1 MLKEYLESI
10 KDLTPESNEL
20 THRTF
25 LQILLISLKDD
36 FNTEFKIEHE
46 PKKDKQGGQP
56 DFRVS
61 YQGLNIGYIENK
73 RVGTDLIQLLK
84 SDQILKYLE
93 LNPNLMLTDY
103 LNFVWVG
110 KDENNAPLIKKE
122 ISVSSL
128 DELSKPL
135 KPNPQTECDLVE
147 LFKSFFNYEAA
158 PITNAKDFATHLSAP
173 TKYLK
178 DALIQYQEKAQVSS
192 IFNNFKE
199 YLYEELSFED
209 FSDALAQT
217 LTYSLFLAKLNHPFE
232 KINLD
237 NVRSSIPENFAV
249 IREMADFLKKL
260 DAIKEIQWLLDEIL
274 SLINHVNMD
283 SIIKD
288 LNDDKDPYLH
298 FYETFL
304 SAYDPKLRE
313 KKGVYYTP
321 DSVVKFIINALDSLL
336 KTHFKDAPLGLKSA
350 LDNENIKLLD
360 FATGTGTFLLEAFR
374 KALET
379 RKTSDGG
386 TSTKEDKYQ
395 NLLKQ
400 FYGFEYLIAPYAIAH
415 LNLSQAFKEEF
426 KKPLKE
432 NDALQIILTNTLI
445 QPSEIAADRGLQ
457 PIFEK
462 ELKSAQEIKKD
473 EKILIITGNPPYS
486 GASSNE
492 GLFEWEVRATYGI
505 EPEFQTIEI
514 ERNVKLTDKIKKL
527 LKNIQTQNE
536 GDKSVKNTNKDAL
549 KNLKKLHSK
558 YKLQKEKNPKWLLD
572 DYVKFMRF
580 AQNKIESLGH
590 GLFGFISNNAFLDNP
605 TFRGLRRSL
614 LECYDELYI
623 LNLHG
628 NARKKEETPQGA
640 KDENVFN
647 IMQGVSINLF
657 VKKAQATKQKILQKI
672 YYYDV
677 YGERAEKYDFLA
689 QNDLNSIEWLELAPR
704 EPFYLL
710 IPQKT
715 SLLDEYEQGFSVQ
728 DMFQVGSTGICSQ
741 RDHVVFHKDKESLLK
756 LLKDFSTLE
765 PSELR
770 RIYNIKKDGRDW
782 RLEYAIKDV
791 KANANNLEEYIVSCQ
806 YRPFDF
812 YYTYYTGK
820 SKSFIAYPRGEVFK
834 HMLPPPTNP
843 KTPNQTCKNVAL
855 NIARQSKMH
864 GEWRYVMA
872 HKELVDI
879 NLIASAG
886 SMGVGYNYPICQFN
900 NPNYTENFTPE
911 FRSFI
916 DKHYN
921 HSFEPLE
928 VLGYIYALLYSP
940 NYRKRYEEFLKADY
954 PKILFTNNKD
964 LFRVLSLLGIEL
976 IGLHVLNQESLNH
989 SFEKLKD
996 ATIGG
1001 SYYKEAHERNPIIKK
1016 PSYNE
1021 PEQRLY
1027 INHSAYF
1034 RGVSEEIYNYMIGG
1048 YGVLDKYLKSH
1059 KNESCNFDHVSNII
1073 KVIAR
1078 TIEIQKTLG
1087 FLTSDLP
1094 HLKGNDSQAL
1104 MQEILQNPPPPPHLI
1119 PISPLSYRAKP
1130 KPSEIL
1136 TLMPHSS
1143 AKKQAITISI
1153 AEAEVQPSL
1162 YSVLPNLALICDR
1175 GSKVSPISNVFVTNM
1190 LCDLHVNGSG
1200 SYAFLLYRLE

>member
-10 KDLTPESNEL
+10 KDITDKKNEL
-20 THRTF
+20 MHRHF
-25 LQILLISLKDD
+25 LHNLLDKLKDH
-36 FNTEFKIEHE
+36 FNKEFKIEHE
-46 PKKDKQGGQP
+46 PEREQKSQP

-61 YQGLNIGYIENK
+61 LQGLNIGYIENK
-73 RVGTDLIQLLK
+73 RVGTNLSQLLK

-103 LNFVWVG
+103 LNFMWVG
-110 KDENNAPLIKKE
+110 KDENNAPLIKKT
-122 ISVSSL
+122 ISIASL

-135 KPNPQTECDLVE
+135 KPNPQTERDLIE

-158 PITNAKDFATHLSAP
+158 PITNAKDFATHLSP
-173 TKYLK
+173 RTRCLK
-178 DALIQYQEKAQVSS
+178 EALNKNQEKTQVSS
-192 IFNNFKE
+192 IFNNFKA

-209 FSDALAQT
+209 FGDALAQT

-237 NVRSSIPENFAV
+237 NVRSSIPKNFAV
-249 IREMADFLKKL
+249 IREMADFLKRL
-260 DAIKEIQWLLDEIL
+260 DTIKEIQWLLKEIL
-274 SLINHVNMD
+274 NSINHVDMD
-283 SIIKD
+283 SILKD

-313 KKGVYYTP
+313 SKGVYYTP
-321 DSVVKFIINALDSLL
+321 DSVVEFIINALDSLL

-445 QPSEIAADRGLQ
+445 QPSEIAAYRGLQ

-473 EKILIITGNPPYS
+473 EKILIITGSPPYS

-492 GLFEWEVRATYGI
+492 GLFEWEVKATYGI

-514 ERNVKLTDKIKKL
+514 EKNVKLTDKIKKL
-527 LKNIQTQNE
+527 LKNIQTQKQ
-536 GDKSVKNTNKDAL
+536 GDKSVKNTNKNAL
-549 KNLKKLHSK
+549 KNLKQLHSK

-628 NARKKEETPQGA
+628 NARKKEETPQGT

-657 VKKAQATKQKILQKI
+657 VKKAQTTKQKI

-677 YGERAEKYDFLA
+677 YGERAEKYAFLA

-704 EPFYLL
+704 EPFYSL

-715 SLLDEYEQGFSVQ
+715 PLLEEYEQGFSVQ
-728 DMFQVGSTGICSQ
+728 EMFQVGGTGICSKK
-741 RDHVVFHKDKESLLK
+741 DHVVFHKDKESLLK

-770 RIYNIKKDGRDW
+770 RKYDIGDDSRDW
-782 RLEYAIKDV
+782 RLNNAIKEV
-791 KANANNLEEYIVSCQ
+791 KTNIKRLEEYIVSCQ
-806 YRPFDF
+806 YRPFD
-812 YYTYYTGK
+812 YRWTYYTPN
-820 SKSFIAYPRGEVFK
+820 SRTFLAYPVYDVFK
-834 HMLPPPTNP
+834 HMLPPPQ
-843 KTPNQTCKNVAL
+843 QTLK
-855 NIARQSKMH
+855 H
-864 GEWRYVMA
+864 
-872 HKELVDI
+872 
-879 NLIASAG
+879 
-886 SMGVGYNYPICQFN
+886 PI
-900 NPNYTENFTPE
+900 
-911 FRSFI
+911 
-916 DKHYN
+916 K
-921 HSFEPLE
+921 
-928 VLGYIYALLYSP
+928 
-940 NYRKRYEEFLKADY
+940 
-954 PKILFTNNKD
+954 
-964 LFRVLSLLGIEL
+964 
-976 IGLHVLNQESLNH
+976 
-989 SFEKLKD
+989 
-996 ATIGG
+996 
-1001 SYYKEAHERNPIIKK
+1001 
-1016 PSYNE
+1016 
-1021 PEQRLY
+1021 
-1027 INHSAYF
+1027 
-1034 RGVSEEIYNYMIGG
+1034 
-1048 YGVLDKYLKSH
+1048 
-1059 KNESCNFDHVSNII
+1059 
-1073 KVIAR
+1073 
-1078 TIEIQKTLG
+1078 
-1087 FLTSDLP
+1087 
-1094 HLKGNDSQAL
+1094 
-1104 MQEILQNPPPPPHLI
+1104 
-1119 PISPLSYRAKP
+1119 RAKM
-1130 KPSEIL
+1130 S
-1136 TLMPHSS
+1136 
-1143 AKKQAITISI
+1143 
-1153 AEAEVQPSL
+1153 
-1162 YSVLPNLALICDR
+1162 R
-1175 GSKVSPISNVFVTNM
+1175 
-1190 LCDLHVNGSG
+1190 
-1200 SYAFLLYRLE
+1200 

>member
-1 MLKEYLESI
+1 MLKEYLEGI
-10 KDLTPESNEL
+10 KDLTPEKNEL
-20 THRTF
+20 THRSF
-25 LQILLISLKDD
+25 LHNLLNRLKNH
-36 FNTEFKIEHE
+36 FNKEFKIEHE
-46 PKKDKQGGQP
+46 PNRDKQGGQP

-61 YQGLNIGYIENK
+61 FQGLNIGYIENK
-73 RVGTDLIQLLK
+73 RVGTNLSQLLK
-84 SDQILKYLE
+84 SDQIRKYLE

-103 LNFVWVG
+103 LNFMWVG
-110 KDENNAPLIKKE
+110 KDEKNAPLIKKE
-122 ISVSSL
+122 ISVASL

-135 KPNPQTECDLVE
+135 KPNPQTERDLIGF
-147 LFKSFFNYEAA
+147 FKGFFNYEAA
-158 PITNAKDFATHLSAP
+158 PITNTKDFATHLSAP

-178 DALIQYQEKAQVSS
+178 DALIKYQEKAQVSS

-237 NVRSSIPENFAV
+237 NVRSSIPKNFAV

-260 DAIKEIQWLLDEIL
+260 DEIKEIQWLLNEIL
-274 SLINHVNMD
+274 NLINHVDMD

-313 KKGVYYTP
+313 SKGVYYTP

-386 TSTKEDKYQ
+386 ISTKEDKYQ

-415 LNLSQAFKEEF
+415 LNISQAFKEEF

-432 NDALQIILTNTLI
+432 NDTLKIILTNTLI
-445 QPSEIAADRGLQ
+445 QPSEIVAYRGLN

-462 ELKSAQEIKKD
+462 ELSNAQEIKKN

-514 ERNVKLTDKIKKL
+514 EKNNKLTDKIQTL
-527 LKNIQTQNE
+527 LKNIQTQKE
-536 GDKSVKNTNKDAL
+536 SGSKDAL
-549 KNLKKLHSK
+549 KELKKLHSK
-558 YKLQKEKNPKWLLD
+558 YKLQNEKNPKWLLD

-614 LECYDELYI
+614 LECYDEIYI

-657 VKKAQATKQKILQKI
+657 VKKAQATKQKIH
-672 YYYDV
+672 YYDV
-677 YGERAEKYDFLA
+677 YGQRAEKYTFLA
-689 QNDLNSIEWLELAPR
+689 QNDLNSIEWLELTPR
-704 EPFYLL
+704 GPSYLL
-710 IPQKT
+710 LPLKT
-715 SLLDEYEQGFSVQ
+715 PLLDEYEQGFSVK
-728 DMFQVGSTGICSQ
+728 DMFQVGGTGICSQ

-770 RIYNIKKDGRDW
+770 RIYKIKKDGRDW

-834 HMLPPPTNP
+834 HMLPPPP
-843 KTPNQTCKNVAL
+843 PN
-855 NIARQSKMH
+855 
-864 GEWRYVMA
+864 
-872 HKELVDI
+872 
-879 NLIASAG
+879 
-886 SMGVGYNYPICQFN
+886 
-900 NPNYTENFTPE
+900 
-911 FRSFI
+911 
-916 DKHYN
+916 
-921 HSFEPLE
+921 
-928 VLGYIYALLYSP
+928 
-940 NYRKRYEEFLKADY
+940 
-954 PKILFTNNKD
+954 
-964 LFRVLSLLGIEL
+964 
-976 IGLHVLNQESLNH
+976 
-989 SFEKLKD
+989 
-996 ATIGG
+996 
-1001 SYYKEAHERNPIIKK
+1001 K
-1016 PSYNE
+1016 P
-1021 PEQRLY
+1021 
-1027 INHSAYF
+1027 
-1034 RGVSEEIYNYMIGG
+1034 
-1048 YGVLDKYLKSH
+1048 
-1059 KNESCNFDHVSNII
+1059 
-1073 KVIAR
+1073 
-1078 TIEIQKTLG
+1078 
-1087 FLTSDLP
+1087 
-1094 HLKGNDSQAL
+1094 
-1104 MQEILQNPPPPPHLI
+1104 
-1119 PISPLSYRAKP
+1119 
-1130 KPSEIL
+1130 
-1136 TLMPHSS
+1136 
-1143 AKKQAITISI
+1143 
-1153 AEAEVQPSL
+1153 
-1162 YSVLPNLALICDR
+1162 
-1175 GSKVSPISNVFVTNM
+1175 
-1190 LCDLHVNGSG
+1190 
-1200 SYAFLLYRLE
+1200 

>member
-10 KDLTPESNEL
+10 KDLTTEKNEL
-20 THRTF
+20 THR
-25 LQILLISLKDD
+25 LSLHNLLNRLKDH
-36 FNTEFKIEHE
+36 FNKEFKIEHE
-46 PKKDKQGGQP
+46 PKKEQGSQP

-61 YQGLNIGYIENK
+61 FQGLNIGYIENK
-73 RVGTDLIQLLK
+73 KAGEDLSQLLK
-84 SDQILKYLE
+84 SDQIRKYLE

-103 LNFVWVG
+103 LNFMWVG

-122 ISVSSL
+122 ISVASL

-135 KPNPQTECDLVE
+135 KPKPQTERDLIE
-147 LFKSFFNYEAA
+147 LFKSFFNHEAT
-158 PITNAKDFATHLSAP
+158 PITNAKDFATHLSP
-173 TKYLK
+173 RTKYLK
-178 DALIQYQEKAQVSS
+178 DALIKYQEKTQVSS

-237 NVRSSIPENFAV
+237 NVRSSIPKNFAV

-260 DAIKEIQWLLDEIL
+260 DEIQEIQWLLNEIL
-274 SLINHVNMD
+274 SSINHVDMD
-283 SIIKD
+283 SILKD

-313 KKGVYYTP
+313 SKGVYYTP

-374 KALET
+374 KALEM

-386 TSTKEDKYQ
+386 ISTKEDKYQ

-432 NDALQIILTNTLI
+432 NDAFKIILTNTLI

-473 EKILIITGNPPYS
+473 ENILIITGNPPYS

-492 GLFEWEVRATYGI
+492 GLFEWEVKATYGI

-514 ERNVKLTDKIKKL
+514 EKKVKLTDKIKKL
-527 LKNIQTQNE
+527 LKNLQTQKESSNQTQKQSN
-536 GDKSVKNTNKDAL
+536 KSVKNTNKDAL
-549 KNLKKLHSK
+549 KNLKQIHSK
-558 YKLQKEKNPKWLLD
+558 YKLQDEKNPKWLLD

-628 NARKKEETPQGA
+628 NARKKEKTPQGA
-640 KDENVFN
+640 DDENVFN

-657 VKKAQATKQKILQKI
+657 VKKAQTTKQKIH
-672 YYYDV
+672 YYDV
-677 YGERAEKYDFLA
+677 YGERAEKYAFLA
-689 QNDLNSIEWLELAPR
+689 QNDLNSIEWLELIPR

-710 IPQKT
+710 LPLET
-715 SLLDEYEQGFSVQ
+715 CLLDEYEQGFSVQ
-728 DMFQVGSTGICSQ
+728 DMFQISSVGIVTG
-741 RDHVVFHKDKESLLK
+741 RDHVVFHKTKESLLE

-770 RIYNIKKDGRDW
+770 RKYDIGDDSRDW
-782 RLEYAIKDV
+782 RLEYAIREV
-791 KANANNLEEYIVSCQ
+791 KTNIKRLEEYIVFCQ
-806 YRPFDF
+806 YRPFD
-812 YYTYYTGK
+812 YRWTYYTPN
-820 SKSFIAYPRGEVFK
+820 SRTFLAYPVYDVFK
-834 HMLPPPTNP
+834 HMLPPPP
-843 KTPNQTCKNVAL
+843 QQILK
-855 NIARQSKMH
+855 H
-864 GEWRYVMA
+864 
-872 HKELVDI
+872 
-879 NLIASAG
+879 
-886 SMGVGYNYPICQFN
+886 PI
-900 NPNYTENFTPE
+900 
-911 FRSFI
+911 
-916 DKHYN
+916 K
-921 HSFEPLE
+921 
-928 VLGYIYALLYSP
+928 
-940 NYRKRYEEFLKADY
+940 
-954 PKILFTNNKD
+954 
-964 LFRVLSLLGIEL
+964 
-976 IGLHVLNQESLNH
+976 
-989 SFEKLKD
+989 
-996 ATIGG
+996 
-1001 SYYKEAHERNPIIKK
+1001 
-1016 PSYNE
+1016 
-1021 PEQRLY
+1021 
-1027 INHSAYF
+1027 
-1034 RGVSEEIYNYMIGG
+1034 
-1048 YGVLDKYLKSH
+1048 
-1059 KNESCNFDHVSNII
+1059 
-1073 KVIAR
+1073 
-1078 TIEIQKTLG
+1078 
-1087 FLTSDLP
+1087 
-1094 HLKGNDSQAL
+1094 
-1104 MQEILQNPPPPPHLI
+1104 
-1119 PISPLSYRAKP
+1119 RAK
-1130 KPSEIL
+1130 
-1136 TLMPHSS
+1136 MPH
-1143 AKKQAITISI
+1143 
-1153 AEAEVQPSL
+1153 
-1162 YSVLPNLALICDR
+1162 
-1175 GSKVSPISNVFVTNM
+1175 
-1190 LCDLHVNGSG
+1190 
-1200 SYAFLLYRLE
+1200 

>member
-10 KDLTPESNEL
+10 KDLTPEKNEL
-20 THRTF
+20 TRRAF
-25 LQILLISLKDD
+25 LENLLISLKEN
-36 FNTEFKIEHE
+36 FNKEFKIEHE
-46 PKKDKQGGQP
+46 PKRDQGSQP
-56 DFRVS
+56 DFRIS

-73 RVGTDLIQLLK
+73 RVGTNLNRLLK
-84 SDQILKYLE
+84 SDQVLKYLE

-110 KDENNAPLIKKE
+110 KDENNEPLIKKE
-122 ISVSSL
+122 ISVASL

-135 KPNPQTECDLVE
+135 KPNPQTERDLIE
-147 LFKSFFNYEAA
+147 FFKGFFNYEAA
-158 PITNAKDFATHLSAP
+158 SITNAKDFATHLSAP

-178 DALIQYQEKAQVSS
+178 DALITYQKDDQVSS

-209 FSDALAQT
+209 FSDAFAQT

-237 NVRSSIPENFAV
+237 NVRSSIPKNFAV

-260 DAIKEIQWLLDEIL
+260 DEIKEIQWLLNEIL
-274 SLINHVNMD
+274 SLINHVDMD

-313 KKGVYYTP
+313 SKGVYYTP

-374 KALET
+374 KALEM

-386 TSTKEDKYQ
+386 ISTKEDKYQ

-432 NDALQIILTNTLI
+432 NDALKIILTNTLI
-445 QPSEIAADRGLQ
+445 QPSEIVAYRGLN
-457 PIFEK
+457 PIFET
-462 ELKSAQEIKKD
+462 ELLNAQEIKKD
-473 EKILIITGNPPYS
+473 ENILIITGNPPYS

-492 GLFEWEVRATYGI
+492 GLFEWEVKATYGI

-514 ERNVKLTDKIKKL
+514 EKKVKLTDKIKAL
-527 LKNIQTQNE
+527 LSSIQIQKQ

-549 KNLKKLHSK
+549 KKLKQIYSK
-558 YKLQKEKNPKWLLD
+558 YKLQNEQNPKWLLD

-628 NARKKEETPQGA
+628 NARKKEKTPQGA
-640 KDENVFN
+640 DDENVFN
-647 IMQGVSINLF
+647 IKQGVSINLF
-657 VKKAQATKQKILQKI
+657 VKKAQITKQKIH
-672 YYYDV
+672 YYDV
-677 YGERAEKYDFLA
+677 YGERAEKYAFLA
-689 QNDLNSIEWLELAPR
+689 QNDLNSIEWLELTPR
-704 EPFYLL
+704 KPFYLL
-710 IPQKT
+710 LPLET
-715 SLLDEYEQGFSVQ
+715 RLLDEYEQGFSVK
-728 DMFQVGSTGICSQ
+728 DMFQVGGTGICSK
-741 RDHVVFHKDKESLLK
+741 RDHVVFHKDKESLLE

-770 RIYNIKKDGRDW
+770 RKYDIGDDSRDW
-782 RLEYAIKDV
+782 RLEYAIREV
-791 KANANNLEEYIVSCQ
+791 KTNIKRLEEYIVFCQ
-806 YRPFDF
+806 YRPFD
-812 YYTYYTGK
+812 YRWTYYTPN
-820 SKSFIAYPRGEVFK
+820 SRTFLAYPVYDVFK
-834 HMLPPPTNP
+834 HMLPPPPPTNP
-843 KTPNQTCKNVAL
+843 KTPNQTRKNVAL
-855 NIARQSKMH
+855 NTPRQLKNNDKS
-864 GEWRYVMA
+864 WTQCFISSC
-872 HKELVDI
+872 I
-879 NLIASAG
+879 NDQGLSSGGNGAG
-886 SMGVGYNYPICQFN
+886 VNYPLYQFRD
-900 NPNYTENFTPE
+900 PNYTENFTPK
-911 FRSFI
+911 FRGFI

-928 VLGYIYALLYSP
+928 ILGYIYALLYSP
-940 NYRKRYEEFLKADY
+940 NYRKRYEGFLKIDY
-954 PKILFTNNKD
+954 PKILFTENKD

-976 IGLHVLNQESLNH
+976 IGLHVLNQESLNY

-996 ATIGG
+996 ATIGE
-1001 SYYKEAHERNPIIKK
+1001 SCYIEAHERNSIISQK
-1016 PSYNE
+1016 PSHN
-1021 PEQRLY
+1021 EQRLY

-1034 RGVSEEIYNYMIGG
+1034 SGVSQEIYDYRIGG
-1048 YGVLDKYLKSH
+1048 YCVLDKYLKSH
-1059 KNESCNFDHVSNII
+1059 KNESCDFEHVTNII

-1104 MQEILQNPPPPPHLI
+1104 MQEILQNPPPPPPFNTNI
-1119 PISPLSYRAKP
+1119 
-1130 KPSEIL
+1130 
-1136 TLMPHSS
+1136 
-1143 AKKQAITISI
+1143 
-1153 AEAEVQPSL
+1153 
-1162 YSVLPNLALICDR
+1162 ALILSRQAKAIGDLDFDGAFISKEASDNNIYRR
-1175 GSKVSPISNVFVTNM
+1175 GGGT
-1190 LCDLHVNGSG
+1190 
-1200 SYAFLLYRLE
+1200 AFPLFCIT

>member
-10 KDLTPESNEL
+10 KDITPEKNEL
-20 THRTF
+20 THRPS
-25 LQILLISLKDD
+25 LYNLLKGLKDD
-36 FNTEFKIEHE
+36 FNKEFKIEHE
-46 PKKDKQGGQP
+46 PKRDQGSQP

-61 YQGLNIGYIENK
+61 FQGLNIGYIENK
-73 RVGTDLIQLLK
+73 RVGTDLRKIVESEK

-103 LNFVWVG
+103 LNFMWVG
-110 KDENNAPLIKKE
+110 KDEKNAPLIKKE
-122 ISVSSL
+122 ISVASL

-135 KPNPQTECDLVE
+135 KPNPQTEHNLIE

-158 PITNAKDFATHLSAP
+158 PITNTKDFATHLSP
-173 TKYLK
+173 RTKYLK
-178 DALIQYQEKAQVSS
+178 DALIKYQEKVQVSS
-192 IFNNFKE
+192 IFKNFKE

-237 NVRSSIPENFAV
+237 NVRSSIPKNFAV

-260 DAIKEIQWLLDEIL
+260 DEIKEIQWLLNEIL
-274 SLINHVNMD
+274 SSINHVDMD
-283 SIIKD
+283 SILKD

-379 RKTSDGG
+379 RKTSDGDI
-386 TSTKEDKYQ
+386 STKEDKYQ

-445 QPSEIAADRGLQ
+445 QPSEIVAHRGLQ

-462 ELKSAQEIKKD
+462 ELKSAQEIKNDKN
-473 EKILIITGNPPYS
+473 ILIITGNPPYS

-492 GLFEWEVRATYGI
+492 GLFEWEVKATYGI

-514 ERNVKLTDKIKKL
+514 EKNVKLTDKIKKH
-527 LKNIQTQNE
+527 LKNIQTQKQS
-536 GDKSVKNTNKDAL
+536 DTKKAL
-549 KNLKKLHSK
+549 KELKNLHSK
-558 YKLQKEKNPKWLLD
+558 YKLQKEKNPKWILD

-605 TFRGLRRSL
+605 TFRGLRHSL

-628 NARKKEETPQGA
+628 NARKKEKTPQGA
-640 KDENVFN
+640 QDENVFN

-657 VKKAQATKQKILQKI
+657 VKKAQTTKQKIH
-672 YYYDV
+672 YYDV
-677 YGERAEKYDFLA
+677 YGERAEKYAFLA
-689 QNDLNSIEWLELAPR
+689 QNDLNSIEWLEIAPR
-704 EPFYLL
+704 EPFYSLL
-710 IPQKT
+710 PLKT
-715 SLLDEYEQGFSVQ
+715 PLLDEYEQGFSVK

-765 PSELR
+765 LSELR
-770 RIYNIKKDGRDW
+770 RKYNIKKDGRDW

-834 HMLPPPTNP
+834 HILPPPP
-843 KTPNQTCKNVAL
+843 QQTLK
-855 NIARQSKMH
+855 H
-864 GEWRYVMA
+864 
-872 HKELVDI
+872 
-879 NLIASAG
+879 
-886 SMGVGYNYPICQFN
+886 PI
-900 NPNYTENFTPE
+900 
-911 FRSFI
+911 
-916 DKHYN
+916 K
-921 HSFEPLE
+921 
-928 VLGYIYALLYSP
+928 
-940 NYRKRYEEFLKADY
+940 
-954 PKILFTNNKD
+954 
-964 LFRVLSLLGIEL
+964 
-976 IGLHVLNQESLNH
+976 
-989 SFEKLKD
+989 
-996 ATIGG
+996 
-1001 SYYKEAHERNPIIKK
+1001 
-1016 PSYNE
+1016 
-1021 PEQRLY
+1021 
-1027 INHSAYF
+1027 
-1034 RGVSEEIYNYMIGG
+1034 
-1048 YGVLDKYLKSH
+1048 
-1059 KNESCNFDHVSNII
+1059 
-1073 KVIAR
+1073 
-1078 TIEIQKTLG
+1078 
-1087 FLTSDLP
+1087 
-1094 HLKGNDSQAL
+1094 
-1104 MQEILQNPPPPPHLI
+1104 
-1119 PISPLSYRAKP
+1119 RAK
-1130 KPSEIL
+1130 
-1136 TLMPHSS
+1136 MP
-1143 AKKQAITISI
+1143 
-1153 AEAEVQPSL
+1153 
-1162 YSVLPNLALICDR
+1162 R
-1175 GSKVSPISNVFVTNM
+1175 
-1190 LCDLHVNGSG
+1190 
-1200 SYAFLLYRLE
+1200 

>member
-20 THRTF
+20 AYRRSLHN
-25 LQILLISLKDD
+25 LLDSLKDN
-36 FNTEFKIEHE
+36 FNKEFKIEHE
-46 PKKDKQGGQP
+46 PNRERGSQP

-61 YQGLNIGYIENK
+61 YQGLNVGYIENK
-73 RVGTDLIQLLK
+73 KVGTIETNLNQLLE
-84 SDQILKYLE
+84 SDQVLKYLE

-110 KDENNAPLIKKE
+110 KDEENKPLIKRK
-122 ISVSSL
+122 ISIASPE
-128 DELSKPL
+128 ELSKPL
-135 KPNPQTECDLVE
+135 KPKPQTERDLIE
-147 LFKSFFNYEAA
+147 LFRGFFNHEAA
-158 PITNAKDFATHLSAP
+158 PITNAKDFANALSAP

-178 DALIQYQEKAQVSS
+178 DALIAYQKDMQVSS
-192 IFNNFKE
+192 IFKNFKE

-209 FSDALAQT
+209 FSDAFAQT
-217 LTYSLFLAKLNHPFE
+217 LTYSLFIAKLNHPFE
-232 KINLD
+232 KIDLN
-237 NVRSSIPENFAV
+237 NVRSSIPKNFAV

-260 DAIKEIQWLLDEIL
+260 DAIQEIQWRLNEIL
-274 SLINHVNMD
+274 SSINHVDMD

-336 KTHFKDAPLGLKSA
+336 ETHFKDAPLGLKSA

-386 TSTKEDKYQ
+386 ISTKEDKYQ

-432 NDALQIILTNTLI
+432 NDALKIILTNTLI
-445 QPSEIAADRGLQ
+445 QPSEIIAYRGLS

-462 ELKSAQEIKKD
+462 ELSNAQEIKKN
-473 EKILIITGNPPYS
+473 ESILIITGNPPYS
-486 GASSNE
+486 GASENK
-492 GLFEWEVRATYGI
+492 GLFEWEVKATYGI

-514 ERNVKLTDKIKKL
+514 EKNIKLTDKIQTL
-527 LKNIQTQNE
+527 LKNIQKQKE
-536 GDKSVKNTNKDAL
+536 SGSKNAL
-549 KNLKKLHSK
+549 KELKNLHSK

-657 VKKAQATKQKILQKI
+657 VKKAQTTKQKIF
-672 YYYDV
+672 YYDV
-677 YGERAEKYDFLA
+677 YGERAEKYAFLA
-689 QNDLNSIEWLELAPR
+689 QNDLDSIEWLELASR

-710 IPQKT
+710 IPQET
-715 SLLDEYEQGFSVQ
+715 PLLEEYEQGFSVQ
-728 DMFQVGSTGICSQ
+728 EMFQVGGTGICSKK
-741 RDHVVFHKDKESLLK
+741 DHVVFHKDKESLLK

-770 RIYNIKKDGRDW
+770 RKYDIGDDSRDW
-782 RLEYAIKDV
+782 RLNNAIKEV
-791 KANANNLEEYIVSCQ
+791 KTNIKRLEEYIVSCQ
-806 YRPFDF
+806 YRPFD
-812 YYTYYTGK
+812 YRWTYYTPN
-820 SKSFIAYPRGEVFK
+820 SRTFLAYPVYNVFK
-834 HMLPPPTNP
+834 HMLPPPP
-843 KTPNQTCKNVAL
+843 PN
-855 NIARQSKMH
+855 
-864 GEWRYVMA
+864 
-872 HKELVDI
+872 
-879 NLIASAG
+879 
-886 SMGVGYNYPICQFN
+886 
-900 NPNYTENFTPE
+900 
-911 FRSFI
+911 
-916 DKHYN
+916 
-921 HSFEPLE
+921 
-928 VLGYIYALLYSP
+928 
-940 NYRKRYEEFLKADY
+940 
-954 PKILFTNNKD
+954 
-964 LFRVLSLLGIEL
+964 
-976 IGLHVLNQESLNH
+976 
-989 SFEKLKD
+989 
-996 ATIGG
+996 
-1001 SYYKEAHERNPIIKK
+1001 K
-1016 PSYNE
+1016 P
-1021 PEQRLY
+1021 
-1027 INHSAYF
+1027 
-1034 RGVSEEIYNYMIGG
+1034 
-1048 YGVLDKYLKSH
+1048 
-1059 KNESCNFDHVSNII
+1059 
-1073 KVIAR
+1073 
-1078 TIEIQKTLG
+1078 
-1087 FLTSDLP
+1087 
-1094 HLKGNDSQAL
+1094 
-1104 MQEILQNPPPPPHLI
+1104 
-1119 PISPLSYRAKP
+1119 
-1130 KPSEIL
+1130 
-1136 TLMPHSS
+1136 
-1143 AKKQAITISI
+1143 
-1153 AEAEVQPSL
+1153 
-1162 YSVLPNLALICDR
+1162 
-1175 GSKVSPISNVFVTNM
+1175 
-1190 LCDLHVNGSG
+1190 
-1200 SYAFLLYRLE
+1200 

>member
-10 KDLTPESNEL
+10 KDLTPEKNEL
-20 THRTF
+20 THRLF
-25 LQILLISLKDD
+25 LHNLLDKLKNH
-36 FNTEFKIEHE
+36 FNKEFKIEHE
-46 PKKDKQGGQP
+46 PKRDKQGGQP
-56 DFRVS
+56 DFRIS

-73 RVGTDLIQLLK
+73 RVGTNLSQLLEK

-103 LNFVWVG
+103 LKFMWVG

-122 ISVSSL
+122 ISVASL

-135 KPNPQTECDLVE
+135 KPKPQTERDLIE
-147 LFKSFFNYEAA
+147 LFKSFFNHEAA
-158 PITNAKDFATHLSAP
+158 PIANAKDFATHLSP
-173 TKYLK
+173 RTKYLK
-178 DALIQYQEKAQVSS
+178 DALIKYQEKAQVSS
-192 IFNNFKE
+192 IFKNFKE

-237 NVRSSIPENFAV
+237 NVRSSIPKNFAA

-260 DAIKEIQWLLDEIL
+260 DEIQEIQWLLNEIL
-274 SLINHVNMD
+274 SSINHVDMD
-283 SIIKD
+283 SILKD

-313 KKGVYYTP
+313 SKGVYYTP

-336 KTHFKDAPLGLKSA
+336 KTHFKDAPLGLKST

-374 KALET
+374 KALEM

-415 LNLSQAFKEEF
+415 LNLSQAFKQEF

-445 QPSEIAADRGLQ
+445 QPSEIAAHRGLQ

-486 GASSNE
+486 GASSNK
-492 GLFEWEVRATYGI
+492 GLFEWEVKATYGI

-514 ERNVKLTDKIKKL
+514 EKNVKLTDKIQTL
-527 LKNIQTQNE
+527 LKNIQKQKE
-536 GDKSVKNTNKDAL
+536 SSNKDAL
-549 KNLKKLHSK
+549 KALKSLHSK

-580 AQNKIESLGH
+580 AQNKIKSLGH

-647 IMQGVSINLF
+647 IKQGVSINLF
-657 VKKAQATKQKILQKI
+657 VKKAQTTKQKIH
-672 YYYDV
+672 YYDV
-677 YGERAEKYDFLA
+677 YGQRAEKYAFLA
-689 QNDLNSIEWLELAPR
+689 QNDLNSIEWLELTPR

-710 IPQKT
+710 LPLET
-715 SLLDEYEQGFSVQ
+715 RLLDEYEQGFSVQ

-770 RIYNIKKDGRDW
+770 RIYKIKKDGRDW

-834 HMLPPPTNP
+834 HMLPPPQ
-843 KTPNQTCKNVAL
+843 QTLK
-855 NIARQSKMH
+855 H
-864 GEWRYVMA
+864 
-872 HKELVDI
+872 
-879 NLIASAG
+879 
-886 SMGVGYNYPICQFN
+886 PI
-900 NPNYTENFTPE
+900 
-911 FRSFI
+911 
-916 DKHYN
+916 K
-921 HSFEPLE
+921 
-928 VLGYIYALLYSP
+928 
-940 NYRKRYEEFLKADY
+940 
-954 PKILFTNNKD
+954 
-964 LFRVLSLLGIEL
+964 
-976 IGLHVLNQESLNH
+976 
-989 SFEKLKD
+989 
-996 ATIGG
+996 
-1001 SYYKEAHERNPIIKK
+1001 
-1016 PSYNE
+1016 
-1021 PEQRLY
+1021 
-1027 INHSAYF
+1027 
-1034 RGVSEEIYNYMIGG
+1034 
-1048 YGVLDKYLKSH
+1048 
-1059 KNESCNFDHVSNII
+1059 
-1073 KVIAR
+1073 
-1078 TIEIQKTLG
+1078 
-1087 FLTSDLP
+1087 
-1094 HLKGNDSQAL
+1094 
-1104 MQEILQNPPPPPHLI
+1104 
-1119 PISPLSYRAKP
+1119 RAKM
-1130 KPSEIL
+1130 S
-1136 TLMPHSS
+1136 
-1143 AKKQAITISI
+1143 
-1153 AEAEVQPSL
+1153 
-1162 YSVLPNLALICDR
+1162 R
-1175 GSKVSPISNVFVTNM
+1175 
-1190 LCDLHVNGSG
+1190 
-1200 SYAFLLYRLE
+1200 

>member
-1 MLKEYLESI
+1 MLK
-10 KDLTPESNEL
+10 NEL
-20 THRTF
+20 THRPS
-25 LQILLISLKDD
+25 LHNLLSRLKDN
-36 FNTEFKIEHE
+36 FNKEFKIEHE
-46 PKKDKQGGQP
+46 PKKEQGSQP

-61 YQGLNIGYIENK
+61 FQGLNIGYIENK
-73 RVGTDLIQLLK
+73 RAGVNLSQLLK

-103 LNFVWVG
+103 LKFMWVG

-122 ISVSSL
+122 ISVASL
-128 DELSKPL
+128 DELSKPQP
-135 KPNPQTECDLVE
+135 KPQTERDLIE
-147 LFKSFFNYEAA
+147 LFKSFFNHEAA
-158 PITNAKDFATHLSAP
+158 PITNAKDFATHLSP
-173 TKYLK
+173 RTRYLK
-178 DALIQYQEKAQVSS
+178 DALIKYQEKTQVSS

-260 DAIKEIQWLLDEIL
+260 DGIKEIQWLLNEIL
-274 SLINHVNMD
+274 SSINHVDMD

-313 KKGVYYTP
+313 SKGVYYTP

-374 KALET
+374 KALEM

-386 TSTKEDKYQ
+386 ISTKEDKYQ

-432 NDALQIILTNTLI
+432 NDALKIILTNTLI
-445 QPSEIAADRGLQ
+445 QPSEIAAYRGLN
-457 PIFEK
+457 PIFET
-462 ELKSAQEIKKD
+462 ELLNAQEIKKD
-473 EKILIITGNPPYS
+473 ENILIITGNPPYS

-492 GLFEWEVRATYGI
+492 GLFEWEVKATYGI
-505 EPEFQTIEI
+505 EPEFQTIEV
-514 ERNVKLTDKIKKL
+514 EKNVKLTDKIKTL
-527 LKNIQTQNE
+527 LKNIQTQKE
-536 GDKSVKNTNKDAL
+536 SGSKKDLKSL
-549 KNLKKLHSK
+549 KQIHSK
-558 YKLQKEKNPKWLLD
+558 YKLQDERNPKWLLD

-628 NARKKEETPQGA
+628 NARKKEKTPRGA
-640 KDENVFN
+640 DDENVFN
-647 IMQGVSINLF
+647 IKQGVSINLF
-657 VKKAQATKQKILQKI
+657 VKKAQTTKQKIH
-672 YYYDV
+672 YYDV
-677 YGERAEKYDFLA
+677 YGERAEKYAFLA
-689 QNDLNSIEWLELAPR
+689 QNDLNSIEWLELTPR

-710 IPQKT
+710 LPLKT
-715 SLLDEYEQGFSVQ
+715 RLLDEYEQGFSVK
-728 DMFQVGSTGICSQ
+728 DMFQVGGTGICSK
-741 RDHVVFHKDKESLLK
+741 RDHVVFHKKKESLLE

-770 RIYNIKKDGRDW
+770 RKYNISDDSRDW
-782 RLEYAIKDV
+782 RLEYAVREVKTNIKR
-791 KANANNLEEYIVSCQ
+791 LEEYIVLCQ
-806 YRPFDF
+806 YRPFD
-812 YYTYYTGK
+812 YRWTYYTPN
-820 SKSFIAYPRGEVFK
+820 SRTFLAYQVYDVFK

-843 KTPNQTCKNVAL
+843 KTPNQTRKNVAL
-855 NIARQSKMH
+855 NTPRQLKNNDKS
-864 GEWRYVMA
+864 WTQCFISSC
-872 HKELVDI
+872 I
-879 NLIASAG
+879 NDQGLSSGGNGAG
-886 SMGVGYNYPICQFN
+886 VNYPLYQFRDL
-900 NPNYTENFTPE
+900 NYTENFTPE

-940 NYRKRYEEFLKADY
+940 NYRKCYEGFLKIDY
-954 PKILFTNNKD
+954 PKILFTENKD
-964 LFRVLSLLGIEL
+964 LFRALSLLGIEL
-976 IGLHVLNQESLNH
+976 IGLHVLNQESLNY
-989 SFEKLKD
+989 SLEKLKD
-996 ATIGG
+996 ATIGE
-1001 SYYKEAHERNPIIKK
+1001 SCYIEAIEAHERNPIIKK
-1016 PSYNE
+1016 PSHNE
-1021 PEQRLY
+1021 PEERLY

-1034 RGVSEEIYNYMIGG
+1034 SGVSQEIYDYRIGG
-1048 YGVLDKYLKSH
+1048 YCVLDKYLKSH
-1059 KNESCNFDHVSNII
+1059 KNEPCDFDHVTRII
-1073 KVIAR
+1073 KVIAH

-1094 HLKGNDSQAL
+1094 HLKGNDSKAL

-1130 KPSEIL
+1130 KPSETL
-1136 TLMPHSS
+1136 TLIAHSS
-1143 AKKQAITISI
+1143 AKKQAILTSLP
-1153 AEAEVQPSL
+1153 EVGEQLSP
-1162 YSVLPNLALICDR
+1162 YSVSPNLALICDR
-1175 GSKVSPISNVFVTNM
+1175 GSKVSPISNLFVTNM
-1190 LCDLHVNGSG
+1190 LCHLHVNGSG
-1200 SYAFLLYRLE
+1200 SYAFLLYRLT

>member
-10 KDLTPESNEL
+10 KDLTPEKNEL
-20 THRTF
+20 THRAF
-25 LQILLISLKDD
+25 LQILLTSLKEN
-36 FNTEFKIEHE
+36 FNKEFKIEHE
-46 PKKDKQGGQP
+46 PKRDKQGGQP
-56 DFRVS
+56 DFRIS

-73 RVGTDLIQLLK
+73 KVGTNLSQLLK
-84 SDQILKYLE
+84 NKQILKYLE

-103 LNFVWVG
+103 LNFAWVG

-122 ISVSSL
+122 ISVASL

-135 KPNPQTECDLVE
+135 KPNPQTERDLIE
-147 LFKSFFNYEAA
+147 LFKSFFNYEAT
-158 PITNAKDFATHLSAP
+158 PIANAKDFATHLSP
-173 TKYLK
+173 RTKYLK
-178 DALIQYQEKAQVSS
+178 DALIQNQEETQVSS
-192 IFNNFKE
+192 IFKNFKA

-237 NVRSSIPENFAV
+237 NVRSSIPKNFAV

-260 DAIKEIQWLLDEIL
+260 DAIKEIQWLLNEIL
-274 SLINHVNMD
+274 SLINHVDMD
-283 SIIKD
+283 SILKD

-374 KALET
+374 KALEM

-386 TSTKEDKYQ
+386 ISTKEDKYQ

-432 NDALQIILTNTLI
+432 SDALKIILTNTLI
-445 QPSEIAADRGLQ
+445 QPSEIAAYRGLN
-457 PIFEK
+457 PIFET
-462 ELKSAQEIKKD
+462 ELLNAQKIKKD

-492 GLFEWEVRATYGI
+492 GLFEWEVKATYGI

-514 ERNVKLTDKIKKL
+514 EKKVKLTDKIQTL
-527 LKNIQTQNE
+527 LKNIQKQKESGSQNAL
-536 GDKSVKNTNKDAL
+536 KNGSKDAL
-549 KNLKKLHSK
+549 KALKSLHSK

-657 VKKAQATKQKILQKI
+657 VKKVQATKQKIF
-672 YYYDV
+672 YYDV
-677 YGERAEKYDFLA
+677 YGQRAEKYAFLA
-689 QNDLNSIEWLELAPR
+689 QNDLNSINWLELAPR

-715 SLLDEYEQGFSVQ
+715 PLLEEYEQGFSVK
-728 DMFQVGSTGICSQ
+728 DMFKISSVGIATG
-741 RDHVVFHKDKESLLK
+741 KDKIFIANNTESLKEQVLK
-756 LLKDFSTLE
+756 YCNEFNEQCVKD
-765 PSELR
+765 
-770 RIYNIKKDGRDW
+770 IH
-782 RLEYAIKDV
+782 
-791 KANANNLEEYIVSCQ
+791 
-806 YRPFDF
+806 YRPFDIRKV
-812 YYTYYTGK
+812 YYDTKKLERARENT
-820 SKSFIAYPRGEVFK
+820 FK

-843 KTPNQTCKNVAL
+843 KTPNQTHKNVAL
-855 NIARQSKMH
+855 NTPRQLKNNDKS
-864 GEWRYVMA
+864 WTQCFISSS
-872 HKELVDI
+872 I
-879 NLIASAG
+879 NDQGLSSGGNGAG
-886 SMGVGYNYPICQFN
+886 VNYPLYQFN

-921 HSFEPLE
+921 HHFEPLE

-940 NYRKRYEEFLKADY
+940 NYRKRYEDFLKADY
-954 PKILFTNNKD
+954 PKILFTKNKD
-964 LFRVLSLLGIEL
+964 LFRALSLLGIEL
-976 IGLHVLNQESLNH
+976 IGLHVLNKESLNY

-996 ATIGG
+996 ATIGE
-1001 SYYKEAHERNPIIKK
+1001 SCYKEAHDCIIKK

-1021 PEQRLY
+1021 PEKRLY

-1034 RGVSEEIYNYMIGG
+1034 RGVSQEIYDYRIGG

-1059 KNESCNFDHVSNII
+1059 KDEPYDFDHVSNII

-1087 FLTSDLP
+1087 ILTSDLP
-1094 HLKGNDSQAL
+1094 HLKGNDSKAL
-1104 MQEILQNPPPPPHLI
+1104 MQEILQNPPPPPI
-1119 PISPLSYRAKP
+1119 
-1130 KPSEIL
+1130 
-1136 TLMPHSS
+1136 
-1143 AKKQAITISI
+1143 
-1153 AEAEVQPSL
+1153 
-1162 YSVLPNLALICDR
+1162 
-1175 GSKVSPISNVFVTNM
+1175 
-1190 LCDLHVNGSG
+1190 
-1200 SYAFLLYRLE
+1200 

>member
-10 KDLTPESNEL
+10 KDLTPGSNEL
-20 THRTF
+20 THRPS
-25 LQILLISLKDD
+25 LYNLLKNLKND
-36 FNTEFKIEHE
+36 FNKEFKIEHE
-46 PKKDKQGGQP
+46 PERKQGSQP
-56 DFRVS
+56 DFRIS

-73 RVGTDLIQLLK
+73 RVGTNLNQLLK

-103 LNFVWVG
+103 LNFMWVG

-122 ISVSSL
+122 ISVASL

-135 KPNPQTECDLVE
+135 KPNPQTERDLIGF
-147 LFKSFFNYEAA
+147 FKGFFNYEAA

-178 DALIQYQEKAQVSS
+178 DALITYQKDEQVSS
-192 IFNNFKE
+192 IFKNFKE

-209 FSDALAQT
+209 FSDAFAQT

-237 NVRSSIPENFAV
+237 NVRSSIPKNFAV

-260 DAIKEIQWLLDEIL
+260 DAIKEIQWLLNEIL
-274 SLINHVNMD
+274 SLINHVDMD
-283 SIIKD
+283 SILKD

-445 QPSEIAADRGLQ
+445 QPSEIIAYRGLN

-462 ELKSAQEIKKD
+462 ELLSAQEIKKN
-473 EKILIITGNPPYS
+473 ENILIITGNPPYS

-492 GLFEWEVRATYGI
+492 GLFEWEVKATYGI

-514 ERNVKLTDKIKKL
+514 EKNIKLTDKIQTL
-527 LKNIQTQNE
+527 LKNIQTQKE
-536 GDKSVKNTNKDAL
+536 SGSKNAL
-549 KNLKKLHSK
+549 KELKNLHSK

-657 VKKAQATKQKILQKI
+657 VKKAQTTKQKIH
-672 YYYDV
+672 YYDV
-677 YGERAEKYDFLA
+677 YSQRAEKYTFLA
-689 QNDLNSIEWLELAPR
+689 QNDLNSIEWLEIAPR
-704 EPFYLL
+704 APFYLL
-710 IPQKT
+710 LPLKT
-715 SLLDEYEQGFSVQ
+715 PLLEEYEQGFSVQ
-728 DMFQVGSTGICSQ
+728 EMFQVGSTGICSKK
-741 RDHVVFHKDKESLLK
+741 DHVVFHKDKESLLK

-770 RIYNIKKDGRDW
+770 RKYDIEDTEGWKLGRAIENVKKNQHE
-782 RLEYAIKDV
+782 LEK
-791 KANANNLEEYIVSCQ
+791 YIVLCQ
-806 YRPFDF
+806 YRPFD
-812 YYTYYTGK
+812 YRWTYYTDK
-820 SKSFIAYPRGEVFK
+820 SCGFLARPVYDVFK
-834 HMLPPPTNP
+834 HMLPPPPPTNP
-843 KTPNQTCKNVAL
+843 KTPNQTRKNVAL
-855 NIARQSKMH
+855 ITSRRFCQSQK
-864 GEWRYVMA
+864 
-872 HKELVDI
+872 
-879 NLIASAG
+879 S
-886 SMGVGYNYPICQFN
+886 GVGFVSNKISDLRTWTCPGMEGGDYVNPLYH

-940 NYRKRYEEFLKADY
+940 HYRKRYEEFLKADY
-954 PKILFTNNKD
+954 PKILFTKNKD
-964 LFRVLSLLGIEL
+964 LFRALSLLGIEL

-996 ATIGG
+996 ATIGE
-1001 SYYKEAHERNPIIKK
+1001 SYYIEAHERNPIISKK
-1016 PSYNE
+1016 LSYNE
-1021 PEQRLY
+1021 LEQRLY
-1027 INHSAYF
+1027 INHSTYF
-1034 RGVSEEIYNYMIGG
+1034 RGVSQEIHDYRIGG
-1048 YGVLDKYLKSH
+1048 YCVLDKYLKSH
-1059 KNESCNFDHVSNII
+1059 KDEPCDFDHVTRII

-1094 HLKGNDSQAL
+1094 HLKGNDSEAL
-1104 MQEILQNPPPPPHLI
+1104 MQEILQNPPPPPFNTNI
-1119 PISPLSYRAKP
+1119 
-1130 KPSEIL
+1130 
-1136 TLMPHSS
+1136 
-1143 AKKQAITISI
+1143 
-1153 AEAEVQPSL
+1153 
-1162 YSVLPNLALICDR
+1162 ALILSRQAKAIGDLDFDAAFISKEASDNNIYRR
-1175 GSKVSPISNVFVTNM
+1175 GG
-1190 LCDLHVNGSG
+1190 GS
-1200 SYAFLLYRLE
+1200 AFPLFCIA

>member
-20 THRTF
+20 THRPS
-25 LQILLISLKDD
+25 LYNLLKNLKND
-36 FNTEFKIEHE
+36 FNKEFKIEHE

-56 DFRVS
+56 DFRIS
-61 YQGLNIGYIENK
+61 FQGLNIGYIENK
-73 RVGTDLIQLLK
+73 RVGTNLNQLLK

-110 KDENNAPLIKKE
+110 KDEENKPLIKRE
-122 ISVSSL
+122 ISIASL
-128 DELSKPL
+128 DELSKPQ
-135 KPNPQTECDLVE
+135 KPNPQTERDLIE
-147 LFKSFFNYEAA
+147 FFRGFFNHKAA
-158 PITNAKDFATHLSAP
+158 SITNAKDFATHLSTP

-178 DALIQYQEKAQVSS
+178 DALIQYQKVDQVSS
-192 IFNNFKE
+192 IFKNFKE

-209 FSDALAQT
+209 FSDAFAQT
-217 LTYSLFLAKLNHPFE
+217 LTYSLFIAKLNHPFE

-237 NVRSSIPENFAV
+237 NVRSSIPKNFAV
-249 IREMADFLKKL
+249 IREMADFLKRL
-260 DAIKEIQWLLDEIL
+260 DAIKEIQWLLNEIL
-274 SLINHVNMD
+274 SLINHVDMD
-283 SIIKD
+283 SILKD

-321 DSVVKFIINALDSLL
+321 DSVVEFIINALDSLL

-386 TSTKEDKYQ
+386 ISTKEDKYQ

-432 NDALQIILTNTLI
+432 NDALKIILTNTLI
-445 QPSEIAADRGLQ
+445 QPSEIIAYRGLN

-462 ELKSAQEIKKD
+462 ELSNAQEIKRN

-505 EPEFQTIEI
+505 EPKFQTIEI
-514 ERNVKLTDKIKKL
+514 EKNIKLADKIQTL
-527 LKNIQTQNE
+527 LKNIQTQKESGSKNAP
-536 GDKSVKNTNKDAL
+536 KSGSKNAL
-549 KNLKKLHSK
+549 KELKNLHSK

-590 GLFGFISNNAFLDNP
+590 GLFGFISNNGFLDNP
-605 TFRGLRRSL
+605 TFRGLRCSL

-628 NARKKEETPQGA
+628 SARKKEETPQGA

-657 VKKAQATKQKILQKI
+657 VKKTQATKQKI

-677 YGERAEKYDFLA
+677 YGQRAEKYAFLA
-689 QNDLNSIEWLELAPR
+689 QNDLNSIEWLELATR
-704 EPFYLL
+704 EPFYSL
-710 IPQKT
+710 IPQET
-715 SLLDEYEQGFSVQ
+715 PLLEEYEQGFSVQ
-728 DMFQVGSTGICSQ
+728 EMFQVGSTGICSQ

-834 HMLPPPTNP
+834 HMLPPPPPTNP
-843 KTPNQTCKNVAL
+843 KTPNQTCKNIAL
-855 NIARQSKMH
+855 ITSRRFCQSQK
-864 GEWRYVMA
+864 
-872 HKELVDI
+872 
-879 NLIASAG
+879 S
-886 SMGVGYNYPICQFN
+886 GVGFVSNKISDLRTWTCPGMEGGDYVNPLYM

-916 DKHYN
+916 DKHYS
-921 HSFEPLE
+921 HHFEPLE

-940 NYRKRYEEFLKADY
+940 NYRKRYEDFLKADY

-964 LFRVLSLLGIEL
+964 LFRALSLLGIEL
-976 IGLHVLNQESLNH
+976 IGLHVLNKESLNH
-989 SFEKLKD
+989 SFDKLKD
-996 ATIGG
+996 DTIGE
-1001 SYYKEAHERNPIIKK
+1001 SCYKEAHDRNPTISKK
-1016 PSYNE
+1016 PTHKKL
-1021 PEQRLY
+1021 EQHLY

-1034 RGVSEEIYNYMIGG
+1034 RGVSEEIYHYMIGG

-1059 KNESCNFDHVSNII
+1059 TNESCDFDRVTNII

-1104 MQEILQNPPPPPHLI
+1104 IQEILQNPPPPPI
-1119 PISPLSYRAKP
+1119 
-1130 KPSEIL
+1130 
-1136 TLMPHSS
+1136 
-1143 AKKQAITISI
+1143 
-1153 AEAEVQPSL
+1153 
-1162 YSVLPNLALICDR
+1162 
-1175 GSKVSPISNVFVTNM
+1175 
-1190 LCDLHVNGSG
+1190 
-1200 SYAFLLYRLE
+1200 

>member
-1 MLKEYLESI
+1 MLKKYLEGI
-10 KDLTPESNEL
+10 KDLTSESNEL
-20 THRTF
+20 VHRRS
-25 LQILLISLKDD
+25 LHNLLDSLKDN
-36 FNTEFKIEHE
+36 FNKEFKIEHE
-46 PKKDKQGGQP
+46 SKRERGSQP

-61 YQGLNIGYIENK
+61 YQGLNIRYIENK
-73 RVGTDLIQLLK
+73 RVGTDLNRLLK
-84 SDQILKYLE
+84 SDQVLKYLE

-110 KDENNAPLIKKE
+110 KDENNKPSIKRE
-122 ISVSSL
+122 ISIASL
-128 DELSKPL
+128 EELSKPI
-135 KPNPQTECDLVE
+135 KPEPQTERDLIE
-147 LFKSFFNYEAA
+147 LFRGFFKYEAA
-158 PITNAKDFATHLSAP
+158 PITNAKDFANALSAP
-173 TKYLK
+173 TRYLK
-178 DALIQYQEKAQVSS
+178 DALIQYQKDDQVSS
-192 IFNNFKE
+192 IFKNFKE
-199 YLYEELSFED
+199 YLYEELSFKD
-209 FSDALAQT
+209 FSDAFAQT
-217 LTYSLFLAKLNHPFE
+217 LTYSLFIAKLNHPFE
-232 KINLD
+232 KIDLN

-260 DAIKEIQWLLDEIL
+260 DAIKGIQWLLNEIL
-274 SLINHVNMD
+274 SLINHVDMG

-321 DSVVKFIINALDSLL
+321 DPVVKFIINALDSLL

-374 KALET
+374 KALEV

-386 TSTKEDKYQ
+386 TSTKEYKYQ

-432 NDALQIILTNTLI
+432 NDALKIILTNTLI
-445 QPSEIAADRGLQ
+445 QPSEIIAYRGLN

-462 ELKSAQEIKKD
+462 ELSNAQEIKKN
-473 EKILIITGNPPYS
+473 ENILIITGNPPYS
-486 GASSNE
+486 GASENK
-492 GLFEWEVRATYGI
+492 GLFEWEVKATYGI

-514 ERNVKLTDKIKKL
+514 EKNVKLTDKIQTL
-527 LKNIQTQNE
+527 LKNVQTQKE
-536 GDKSVKNTNKDAL
+536 GSSKDAL
-549 KNLKKLHSK
+549 KALKSLHSK

-628 NARKKEETPQGA
+628 NARKKEKTPQGA
-640 KDENVFN
+640 TDENVFN

-657 VKKAQATKQKILQKI
+657 VKKAQTTKPKIF
-672 YYYDV
+672 YYDV
-677 YGERAEKYDFLA
+677 YGGRAEKYAFLA
-689 QNDLNSIEWLELAPR
+689 QNDLDRIEWLELAPR

-710 IPQKT
+710 IPQQT
-715 SLLDEYEQGFSVQ
+715 PLLEEYEQGFSVQ
-728 DMFQVGSTGICSQ
+728 EVFQVGSTGICSQ

-782 RLEYAIKDV
+782 RLEYAIKGV

-834 HMLPPPTNP
+834 
-843 KTPNQTCKNVAL
+843 
-855 NIARQSKMH
+855 
-864 GEWRYVMA
+864 
-872 HKELVDI
+872 
-879 NLIASAG
+879 
-886 SMGVGYNYPICQFN
+886 
-900 NPNYTENFTPE
+900 
-911 FRSFI
+911 
-916 DKHYN
+916 
-921 HSFEPLE
+921 
-928 VLGYIYALLYSP
+928 
-940 NYRKRYEEFLKADY
+940 
-954 PKILFTNNKD
+954 
-964 LFRVLSLLGIEL
+964 
-976 IGLHVLNQESLNH
+976 
-989 SFEKLKD
+989 
-996 ATIGG
+996 
-1001 SYYKEAHERNPIIKK
+1001 
-1016 PSYNE
+1016 
-1021 PEQRLY
+1021 
-1027 INHSAYF
+1027 
-1034 RGVSEEIYNYMIGG
+1034 
-1048 YGVLDKYLKSH
+1048 
-1059 KNESCNFDHVSNII
+1059 
-1073 KVIAR
+1073 
-1078 TIEIQKTLG
+1078 
-1087 FLTSDLP
+1087 
-1094 HLKGNDSQAL
+1094 
-1104 MQEILQNPPPPPHLI
+1104 
-1119 PISPLSYRAKP
+1119 
-1130 KPSEIL
+1130 
-1136 TLMPHSS
+1136 
-1143 AKKQAITISI
+1143 
-1153 AEAEVQPSL
+1153 
-1162 YSVLPNLALICDR
+1162 
-1175 GSKVSPISNVFVTNM
+1175 
-1190 LCDLHVNGSG
+1190 
-1200 SYAFLLYRLE
+1200 

>member
-10 KDLTPESNEL
+10 KDLASEKKNEL
-20 THRTF
+20 THRLF
-25 LQILLISLKDD
+25 LHNLLDKLKNH
-36 FNTEFKIEHE
+36 FNKEFKIEHE
-46 PKKDKQGGQP
+46 PNRDKQGGQP
-56 DFRVS
+56 DFRIS

-73 RVGTDLIQLLK
+73 RVGTNLNQLLK
-84 SDQILKYLE
+84 SDQVLKYLE

-103 LNFVWVG
+103 LKFVWVG
-110 KDENNAPLIKKE
+110 KDEENKPLIKRE
-122 ISVSSL
+122 ISVASL
-128 DELSKPL
+128 DELSKPI
-135 KPNPQTECDLVE
+135 KPKLQTERDLIE
-147 LFKSFFNYEAA
+147 FFKGFFNYEAA

-178 DALIQYQEKAQVSS
+178 DALIQYQKDTHVSS

-209 FSDALAQT
+209 FSDAFAQT

-237 NVRSSIPENFAV
+237 NVRSSIPKNFAV

-260 DAIKEIQWLLDEIL
+260 DAIKEIRWLLNEIL
-274 SLINHVNMD
+274 SLINHVDMD
-283 SIIKD
+283 SILKD

-374 KALET
+374 KALEM

-415 LNLSQAFKEEF
+415 LNLSQAFKQEF

-432 NDALQIILTNTLI
+432 NDALKIILTNTLI
-445 QPSEIAADRGLQ
+445 QPSEIVAYRGLS

-462 ELKSAQEIKKD
+462 ELLNAQEIKKN
-473 EKILIITGNPPYS
+473 ENILIITGNPPYS
-486 GASSNE
+486 GASENK
-492 GLFEWEVRATYGI
+492 GLFEWEVKATYGI
-505 EPEFQTIEI
+505 EPEFQTIETKKNI
-514 ERNVKLTDKIKKL
+514 KLTDEIQTL
-527 LKNIQTQNE
+527 LKNIQTQKESGN
-536 GDKSVKNTNKDAL
+536 KNALKNGSKDAL
-549 KNLKKLHSK
+549 KALKSLHSK

-580 AQNKIESLGH
+580 AQNKIKSLGH

-657 VKKAQATKQKILQKI
+657 VKKAQTTKQKIF
-672 YYYDV
+672 YHDE
-677 YGERAEKYDFLA
+677 YGERAEKYAFLD
-689 QNDLNSIEWLELAPR
+689 QNDLNSIEWLEIAPR

-715 SLLDEYEQGFSVQ
+715 PLLEEYEQGFSVQ
-728 DMFQVGSTGICSQ
+728 EMFQVGGTGICSK

-770 RIYNIKKDGRDW
+770 RKYDIEDAEGWKLGRAIENVKKNQH
-782 RLEYAIKDV
+782 E
-791 KANANNLEEYIVSCQ
+791 LEEYIVLCQ
-806 YRPFDF
+806 YRPFD
-812 YYTYYTGK
+812 YRWTYYTPN
-820 SKSFIAYPRGEVFK
+820 SRTFLAYPVYDVFK
-834 HMLPPPTNP
+834 HMLPPPP
-843 KTPNQTCKNVAL
+843 PN
-855 NIARQSKMH
+855 
-864 GEWRYVMA
+864 
-872 HKELVDI
+872 
-879 NLIASAG
+879 
-886 SMGVGYNYPICQFN
+886 
-900 NPNYTENFTPE
+900 
-911 FRSFI
+911 
-916 DKHYN
+916 
-921 HSFEPLE
+921 
-928 VLGYIYALLYSP
+928 
-940 NYRKRYEEFLKADY
+940 
-954 PKILFTNNKD
+954 
-964 LFRVLSLLGIEL
+964 
-976 IGLHVLNQESLNH
+976 
-989 SFEKLKD
+989 
-996 ATIGG
+996 
-1001 SYYKEAHERNPIIKK
+1001 K
-1016 PSYNE
+1016 P
-1021 PEQRLY
+1021 
-1027 INHSAYF
+1027 
-1034 RGVSEEIYNYMIGG
+1034 
-1048 YGVLDKYLKSH
+1048 
-1059 KNESCNFDHVSNII
+1059 
-1073 KVIAR
+1073 
-1078 TIEIQKTLG
+1078 
-1087 FLTSDLP
+1087 
-1094 HLKGNDSQAL
+1094 
-1104 MQEILQNPPPPPHLI
+1104 
-1119 PISPLSYRAKP
+1119 
-1130 KPSEIL
+1130 
-1136 TLMPHSS
+1136 
-1143 AKKQAITISI
+1143 
-1153 AEAEVQPSL
+1153 
-1162 YSVLPNLALICDR
+1162 
-1175 GSKVSPISNVFVTNM
+1175 
-1190 LCDLHVNGSG
+1190 
-1200 SYAFLLYRLE
+1200 

>member
-1 MLKEYLESI
+1 MLKEYLEDI
-10 KDLTPESNEL
+10 KDLTLESNEL
-20 THRTF
+20 THRPS
-25 LQILLISLKDD
+25 LYNLLDKLKNH
-36 FNTEFKIEHE
+36 FNKEFKIEHE
-46 PKKDKQGGQP
+46 PKRDQGSQP
-56 DFRVS
+56 DFRIS
-61 YQGLNIGYIENK
+61 HQGLNIGYIENK
-73 RVGTDLIQLLK
+73 RAGTDLRKIVESEK
-84 SDQILKYLE
+84 SKQILKYLE

-103 LNFVWVG
+103 LNFMWVG
-110 KDENNAPLIKKE
+110 KDEENKPLIKRE
-122 ISVSSL
+122 ISVASL

-135 KPNPQTECDLVE
+135 KPKPQTERDLIE
-147 LFKSFFNYEAA
+147 LFKSFFNHEAA
-158 PITNAKDFATHLSAP
+158 PIANAKDFATHLSP
-173 TKYLK
+173 RTKYLK
-178 DALIQYQEKAQVSS
+178 DALIKYQEKVQVSS
-192 IFNNFKE
+192 IFKNFKE

-237 NVRSSIPENFAV
+237 NVRSSIPKNFAV

-260 DAIKEIQWLLDEIL
+260 DEIKEIQWLLNEIL
-274 SLINHVNMD
+274 SSINHVDMD
-283 SIIKD
+283 SILKD

-432 NDALQIILTNTLI
+432 NDALKIILTNTLI
-445 QPSEIAADRGLQ
+445 QPKEITAYRGLQ
-457 PIFEK
+457 PIFETELLNARNIK
-462 ELKSAQEIKKD
+462 ED
-473 EKILIITGNPPYS
+473 KILIITGNPPYS

-492 GLFEWEVRATYGI
+492 GLFEWEVKATYGI

-514 ERNVKLTDKIKKL
+514 EKNVKLADKIQTL
-527 LKNIQTQNE
+527 LNNIQTQKE
-536 GDKSVKNTNKDAL
+536 SGSKKAL
-549 KNLKKLHSK
+549 KELKQLHSK
-558 YKLQKEKNPKWLLD
+558 YKLQDERNPKWLLD

-580 AQNKIESLGH
+580 AQNKIKSLGH

-628 NARKKEETPQGA
+628 NARKKEKTPQGA

-657 VKKAQATKQKILQKI
+657 VKKAQTTKQKILQKI

-677 YGERAEKYDFLA
+677 YGERAEKYAFLA
-689 QNDLNSIEWLELAPR
+689 QNDLNSINWLELAPR

-710 IPQKT
+710 LPLET
-715 SLLDEYEQGFSVQ
+715 PLLEEYEQGFSVQ
-728 DMFQVGSTGICSQ
+728 KMFQISSVGIVTG
-741 RDHVVFHKDKESLLK
+741 KDRIFIANNTESLKEQVLK
-756 LLKDFSTLE
+756 YCNEFNE
-765 PSELR
+765 Q
-770 RIYNIKKDGRDW
+770 Y
-782 RLEYAIKDV
+782 IKD
-791 KANANNLEEYIVSCQ
+791 IH
-806 YRPFDF
+806 YRPFDIRKV
-812 YYTYYTGK
+812 YYDTKKLERARENT
-820 SKSFIAYPRGEVFK
+820 FK
-834 HMLPPPTNP
+834 HMLPPPPTNP
-843 KTPNQTCKNVAL
+843 KTPNQTRKNVAL
-855 NIARQSKMH
+855 NTPRQLKNNDKS
-864 GEWRYVMA
+864 WTQCFISSS
-872 HKELVDI
+872 I
-879 NLIASAG
+879 NDQGLSSGGNGAG
-886 SMGVGYNYPICQFN
+886 VNYPLYQFN

-940 NYRKRYEEFLKADY
+940 NYRKRYEDFLKADY

-964 LFRVLSLLGIEL
+964 LFRALSLLGIEL
-976 IGLHVLNQESLNH
+976 IGLHVLNKESLNH

-996 ATIGG
+996 DTIGE
-1001 SYYKEAHERNPIIKK
+1001 SCYKEAHDRIIKK
-1016 PSYNE
+1016 PSHNE
-1021 PEQRLY
+1021 PEKRLY

-1034 RGVSEEIYNYMIGG
+1034 RGVSQEIYDYRIGG
-1048 YGVLDKYLKSH
+1048 YCVFRQIFK
-1059 KNESCNFDHVSNII
+1059 
-1073 KVIAR
+1073 
-1078 TIEIQKTLG
+1078 
-1087 FLTSDLP
+1087 
-1094 HLKGNDSQAL
+1094 
-1104 MQEILQNPPPPPHLI
+1104 
-1119 PISPLSYRAKP
+1119 KP
-1130 KPSEIL
+1130 
-1136 TLMPHSS
+1136 
-1143 AKKQAITISI
+1143 
-1153 AEAEVQPSL
+1153 
-1162 YSVLPNLALICDR
+1162 
-1175 GSKVSPISNVFVTNM
+1175 
-1190 LCDLHVNGSG
+1190 
-1200 SYAFLLYRLE
+1200 

>member
-10 KDLTPESNEL
+10 KDLTTEKNEL
-20 THRTF
+20 THRPS
-25 LQILLISLKDD
+25 LYSLLNRLKDH
-36 FNTEFKIEHE
+36 FNKEFKIEHE
-46 PKKDKQGGQP
+46 PKKEQGSQP

-61 YQGLNIGYIENK
+61 FQGLNIGYIENK
-73 RVGTDLIQLLK
+73 RAGANLSQLLK
-84 SDQILKYLE
+84 EDQIRKYLE

-103 LNFVWVG
+103 LNFMWVG

-122 ISVSSL
+122 ISVASL

-135 KPNPQTECDLVE
+135 KPKPQTERDLIE
-147 LFKSFFNYEAA
+147 LFKSFFNHEAA
-158 PITNAKDFATHLSAP
+158 PITNAKDFATHLSP
-173 TKYLK
+173 RTRYLK
-178 DALIQYQEKAQVSS
+178 DALIKYQEKTQVSS

-249 IREMADFLKKL
+249 IREMADFLKKF
-260 DAIKEIQWLLDEIL
+260 DGIKEIQWLLNEIL
-274 SLINHVNMD
+274 SSINHVDMD
-283 SIIKD
+283 SILKD

-313 KKGVYYTP
+313 SKGVYYTP
-321 DSVVKFIINALDSLL
+321 GSMVKFIINALDSLL

-374 KALET
+374 KALEM

-386 TSTKEDKYQ
+386 ISTKEDKYQ

-432 NDALQIILTNTLI
+432 NDALKIILTNTLI
-445 QPSEIAADRGLQ
+445 QPSEIAAYRGLN
-457 PIFEK
+457 PIFET
-462 ELKSAQEIKKD
+462 ELLNAQEIKKD
-473 EKILIITGNPPYS
+473 ENILIITGNPPYS

-492 GLFEWEVRATYGI
+492 GLFEWEVKATYGI

-514 ERNVKLTDKIKKL
+514 EKKVKLADKIKAL
-527 LKNIQTQNE
+527 LKNIQTQKQ

-549 KNLKKLHSK
+549 KNLKQIYSK
-558 YKLQKEKNPKWLLD
+558 YKLQDERNPKWLLD

-628 NARKKEETPQGA
+628 NARKKEKTPQGA

-657 VKKAQATKQKILQKI
+657 VKKAQTTKQKIH
-672 YYYDV
+672 YYDV
-677 YGERAEKYDFLA
+677 YGEKAEKYTFLA
-689 QNDLNSIEWLELAPR
+689 QNDLNSIEWLEFTPR

-710 IPQKT
+710 LPLKT
-715 SLLDEYEQGFSVQ
+715 RLLDEYEQGFSVK
-728 DMFQVGSTGICSQ
+728 DMFQVGGTGICSQ

-770 RIYNIKKDGRDW
+770 RKYDIKKDGRDW
-782 RLEYAIKDV
+782 RLEYAIRDV
-791 KANANNLEEYIVSCQ
+791 RANADNLEKYIVLCQ

-834 HMLPPPTNP
+834 HMLPPPPPTNP
-843 KTPNQTCKNVAL
+843 KTPNQTRKNVAL
-855 NIARQSKMH
+855 ITSRRFCQSQK
-864 GEWRYVMA
+864 
-872 HKELVDI
+872 
-879 NLIASAG
+879 S
-886 SMGVGYNYPICQFN
+886 GVGFVSNKISDLRTWTCPGMEGGDYVNPLYH
-900 NPNYTENFTPE
+900 NPNYTENFTPK
-911 FRSFI
+911 FRDFI

-954 PKILFTNNKD
+954 PKILFTENKD
-964 LFRVLSLLGIEL
+964 LFRALSLLGIEL
-976 IGLHVLNQESLNH
+976 IGLHVLNKESLNY

-996 ATIGG
+996 ATIGE
-1001 SYYKEAHERNPIIKK
+1001 SCYKDERNPIIKK
-1016 PSYNE
+1016 PSHNE

-1034 RGVSEEIYNYMIGG
+1034 RGVSQEIYDYRIGG
-1048 YGVLDKYLKSH
+1048 YCVLDKYLKSH
-1059 KNESCNFDHVSNII
+1059 KNEPCDFDHVTRII

-1094 HLKGNDSQAL
+1094 HLKGNDSEAL
-1104 MQEILQNPPPPPHLI
+1104 MQEILHNPPPPPI
-1119 PISPLSYRAKP
+1119 
-1130 KPSEIL
+1130 
-1136 TLMPHSS
+1136 
-1143 AKKQAITISI
+1143 
-1153 AEAEVQPSL
+1153 
-1162 YSVLPNLALICDR
+1162 
-1175 GSKVSPISNVFVTNM
+1175 
-1190 LCDLHVNGSG
+1190 
-1200 SYAFLLYRLE
+1200 

>member
-10 KDLTPESNEL
+10 KGITDKKNEL
-20 THRTF
+20 THRPS
-25 LQILLISLKDD
+25 LYNLLKGLKDH
-36 FNTEFKIEHE
+36 FNKEYKIEHE
-46 PKKDKQGGQP
+46 PEREQKSQP

-61 YQGLNIGYIENK
+61 FQGLSIGYIENK
-73 RVGTDLIQLLK
+73 KVGTNLREQLEK
-84 SDQILKYLE
+84 PQILKYLE

-103 LNFVWVG
+103 LNFMWVG
-110 KDENNAPLIKKE
+110 KDENNAPFIKKT
-122 ISVSSL
+122 ISVASL
-128 DELSKPL
+128 DELSKLP
-135 KPNPQTECDLVE
+135 KKQTENDLIE

-158 PITNAKDFATHLSAP
+158 PIANAKDFATHLSP
-173 TKYLK
+173 RTKYLK
-178 DALIQYQEKAQVSS
+178 DALIQNQEKTQVSS
-192 IFNNFKE
+192 IFKNFKA

-232 KINLD
+232 KIDLN
-237 NVRSSIPENFAV
+237 NVRSSIPKNFAV

-260 DAIKEIQWLLDEIL
+260 DEIKEIQWLLNEIL
-274 SLINHVNMD
+274 SLINHVDMS
-283 SIIKD
+283 SILKD

-313 KKGVYYTP
+313 SKGVYYTP
-321 DSVVKFIINALDSLL
+321 DSVVEFIINALDSLL
-336 KTHFKDAPLGLKSA
+336 KTRFKDAPLGLKSA

-415 LNLSQAFKEEF
+415 LNLSQAFKQEF

-432 NDALQIILTNTLI
+432 NDALKIILTNTLI
-445 QPSEIAADRGLQ
+445 QPSEIAAYRGLQ
-457 PIFEK
+457 PIFEE

-492 GLFEWEVRATYGI
+492 GLFEWEVKATYGI

-514 ERNVKLTDKIKKL
+514 EKNVKLTDKIKTL
-527 LKNIQTQNE
+527 LKNLQKQKESGSQNAL
-536 GDKSVKNTNKDAL
+536 KAL
-549 KNLKKLHSK
+549 KNLHSK
-558 YKLQKEKNPKWLLD
+558 YKLQNEKNPKWLLD

-628 NARKKEETPQGA
+628 DARKKEKTPQGA

-657 VKKAQATKQKILQKI
+657 VKNPQITKPKIH
-672 YYYDV
+672 YYDV
-677 YGERAEKYDFLA
+677 YGQRAGKYDFLA
-689 QNDLNSIEWLELAPR
+689 QHDLNSIEWIELTPR
-704 EPFYLL
+704 EPFYSLL
-710 IPQKT
+710 PLET
-715 SLLDEYEQGFSVQ
+715 SLLDEYEQGISVQ
-728 DMFQVGSTGICSQ
+728 DMFQIGSTGICSK

-770 RIYNIKKDGRDW
+770 RKYDIGDDSRDW
-782 RLEYAIKDV
+782 RLEYAIRDV
-791 KANANNLEEYIVSCQ
+791 RANADNLEKYIVLCQ
-806 YRPFDF
+806 YRPFD
-812 YYTYYTGK
+812 YRWTYYTGK
-820 SKSFIAYPRGEVFK
+820 SRTFLAYPVCDVFK
-834 HMLPPPTNP
+834 HMLPPLTNP
-843 KTPNQTCKNVAL
+843 KTPNQTRKNVAL
-855 NIARQSKMH
+855 ITSRRFCQSQK
-864 GEWRYVMA
+864 
-872 HKELVDI
+872 
-879 NLIASAG
+879 S
-886 SMGVGYNYPICQFN
+886 GVGFVSNKISDLRTWTCPGMEGGDYVNPLYY

-928 VLGYIYALLYSP
+928 ILGYIYALLYSP

-954 PKILFTNNKD
+954 PKILFTKNKD
-964 LFRVLSLLGIEL
+964 LFRALSLLGIEL
-976 IGLHVLNQESLNH
+976 IGLHVLNKESLNY

-996 ATIGG
+996 ATIGE
-1001 SYYKEAHERNPIIKK
+1001 SCYKEERNPIISKK

-1034 RGVSEEIYNYMIGG
+1034 RGVSQEIHDYMIGG
-1048 YGVLDKYLKSH
+1048 YCVLDKYLKSH
-1059 KNESCNFDHVSNII
+1059 KNEPCDFDHVSNII

-1094 HLKGNDSQAL
+1094 HLKGNDSEAL
-1104 MQEILQNPPPPPHLI
+1104 MQEILQNPPPPP
-1119 PISPLSYRAKP
+1119 
-1130 KPSEIL
+1130 
-1136 TLMPHSS
+1136 
-1143 AKKQAITISI
+1143 SI
-1153 AEAEVQPSL
+1153 
-1162 YSVLPNLALICDR
+1162 
-1175 GSKVSPISNVFVTNM
+1175 
-1190 LCDLHVNGSG
+1190 
-1200 SYAFLLYRLE
+1200 

>member
-10 KDLTPESNEL
+10 KDLTPEKNEL
-20 THRTF
+20 THRLF
-25 LQILLISLKDD
+25 LHNLLDKLKNH
-36 FNTEFKIEHE
+36 FNKEFKIEHE
-46 PKKDKQGGQP
+46 PERKQGSQP
-56 DFRVS
+56 DFRIS

-73 RVGTDLIQLLK
+73 KVGTDLRKIVESKK

-103 LNFVWVG
+103 LKFMWVG

-122 ISVSSL
+122 ISVASL

-135 KPNPQTECDLVE
+135 NPNPQTERDLIE

-158 PITNAKDFATHLSAP
+158 PITNAKDFATHLSTP

-178 DALIQYQEKAQVSS
+178 DALIQYQKDTQVSS
-192 IFNNFKE
+192 IFKNFKE
-199 YLYEELSFED
+199 YLYEELSFKD
-209 FSDALAQT
+209 FSDAFAQT

-237 NVRSSIPENFAV
+237 NVRSSIPKNFAV

-260 DAIKEIQWLLDEIL
+260 DEIKEIQWLLDEIL
-274 SLINHVNMD
+274 ILINHVDMD

-336 KTHFKDAPLGLKSA
+336 KAHFKDAPLGLKSA

-374 KALET
+374 KVLEV

-432 NDALQIILTNTLI
+432 NDALKIILTNTLI
-445 QPSEIAADRGLQ
+445 QPSEIAAHRGLQ

-462 ELKSAQEIKKD
+462 ELKSAQEIKRN
-473 EKILIITGNPPYS
+473 ENILIITGNPPYS
-486 GASSNE
+486 GASENK
-492 GLFEWEVRATYGI
+492 GLFEWEVKATYGI

-514 ERNVKLTDKIKKL
+514 EKNVKLTDKIKKL
-527 LKNIQTQNE
+527 LNNIQTQKE
-536 GDKSVKNTNKDAL
+536 SGSKNAL
-549 KNLKKLHSK
+549 KELKQLHSK

-580 AQNKIESLGH
+580 AQNKIKSLGH

-657 VKKAQATKQKILQKI
+657 VKKAQATKPKIF
-672 YYYDV
+672 YYDV
-677 YGERAEKYDFLA
+677 YGERAEKYAFLA
-689 QNDLNSIEWLELAPR
+689 QNDLDRIEWLELAPR
-704 EPFYLL
+704 EPSYLL

-715 SLLDEYEQGFSVQ
+715 LLLEEYEQGFSVQ
-728 DMFQVGSTGICSQ
+728 DMFQISSVGIVTG
-741 RDHVVFHKDKESLLK
+741 KDRIFIANNTESLKEQVLK
-756 LLKDFSTLE
+756 YCNEFNEQCVKD
-765 PSELR
+765 
-770 RIYNIKKDGRDW
+770 IH
-782 RLEYAIKDV
+782 
-791 KANANNLEEYIVSCQ
+791 
-806 YRPFDF
+806 YRPFDIRKV
-812 YYTYYTGK
+812 YYDTKKLERARENT
-820 SKSFIAYPRGEVFK
+820 FK
-834 HMLPPPTNP
+834 HMLPPPP
-843 KTPNQTCKNVAL
+843 Q
-855 NIARQSKMH
+855 
-864 GEWRYVMA
+864 
-872 HKELVDI
+872 
-879 NLIASAG
+879 
-886 SMGVGYNYPICQFN
+886 
-900 NPNYTENFTPE
+900 
-911 FRSFI
+911 
-916 DKHYN
+916 
-921 HSFEPLE
+921 
-928 VLGYIYALLYSP
+928 
-940 NYRKRYEEFLKADY
+940 
-954 PKILFTNNKD
+954 
-964 LFRVLSLLGIEL
+964 
-976 IGLHVLNQESLNH
+976 
-989 SFEKLKD
+989 
-996 ATIGG
+996 
-1001 SYYKEAHERNPIIKK
+1001 K
-1016 PSYNE
+1016 P
-1021 PEQRLY
+1021 
-1027 INHSAYF
+1027 
-1034 RGVSEEIYNYMIGG
+1034 
-1048 YGVLDKYLKSH
+1048 
-1059 KNESCNFDHVSNII
+1059 
-1073 KVIAR
+1073 
-1078 TIEIQKTLG
+1078 
-1087 FLTSDLP
+1087 
-1094 HLKGNDSQAL
+1094 
-1104 MQEILQNPPPPPHLI
+1104 
-1119 PISPLSYRAKP
+1119 
-1130 KPSEIL
+1130 
-1136 TLMPHSS
+1136 
-1143 AKKQAITISI
+1143 
-1153 AEAEVQPSL
+1153 
-1162 YSVLPNLALICDR
+1162 
-1175 GSKVSPISNVFVTNM
+1175 
-1190 LCDLHVNGSG
+1190 
-1200 SYAFLLYRLE
+1200 

>member
-10 KDLTPESNEL
+10 KDLTPEKNEL
-20 THRTF
+20 THRLF
-25 LQILLISLKDD
+25 LHNLLDKLKNH
-36 FNTEFKIEHE
+36 FNKEFKIEHE
-46 PKKDKQGGQP
+46 PKRDQGSQP

-61 YQGLNIGYIENK
+61 FQGLNIGYIENK
-73 RVGTDLIQLLK
+73 RAGANLSQLLK
-84 SDQILKYLE
+84 SDQIRKYLE

-103 LNFVWVG
+103 LNFMWVG

-122 ISVSSL
+122 ISIASL

-135 KPNPQTECDLVE
+135 KPKPQTERDLIE
-147 LFKSFFNYEAA
+147 LFKSFFNHEAA
-158 PITNAKDFATHLSAP
+158 PITNAKDFATHLSP
-173 TKYLK
+173 RTRYLK
-178 DALIQYQEKAQVSS
+178 DALIKYQEKTQVSS

-237 NVRSSIPENFAV
+237 NVRSSIPKNFAV

-260 DAIKEIQWLLDEIL
+260 DGIKEIQWLLNEIL
-274 SLINHVNMD
+274 SSINHVDMD

-313 KKGVYYTP
+313 NKGVYYTP

-374 KALET
+374 KALEM
-379 RKTSDGG
+379 RKTNDGG
-386 TSTKEDKYQ
+386 ISTKEDKYQ

-432 NDALQIILTNTLI
+432 NDALKIILTNTLI
-445 QPSEIAADRGLQ
+445 QPSEIAAYRGLN
-457 PIFEK
+457 PIFET
-462 ELKSAQEIKKD
+462 ELLNAQEIKKD
-473 EKILIITGNPPYS
+473 ENILIITGNPPYS
-486 GASSNE
+486 GASSNK
-492 GLFEWEVRATYGI
+492 GLFEWEVKATYGI

-514 ERNVKLTDKIKKL
+514 EKKVKLTDKIQTLLNNIQKQKESGSKNAL
-527 LKNIQTQNE
+527 KELKN
-536 GDKSVKNTNKDAL
+536 
-549 KNLKKLHSK
+549 LHSK

-657 VKKAQATKQKILQKI
+657 VKKAQTTKPKIF
-672 YYYDV
+672 YYDV
-677 YGERAEKYDFLA
+677 YGQRAEKYAFLA
-689 QNDLNSIEWLELAPR
+689 QNDLSSIEWLELAPR

-710 IPQKT
+710 IPQET
-715 SLLDEYEQGFSVQ
+715 PLLEEYERGFSVQ
-728 DMFQVGSTGICSQ
+728 EVFQVGGTGICSKK
-741 RDHVVFHKDKESLLK
+741 DHVVFHKDKESLLK

-770 RIYNIKKDGRDW
+770 RKYNIKDSNVINGW
-782 RLEYAIKDV
+782 RLGQAIENV
-791 KANANNLEEYIVSCQ
+791 KKNQHELEKYIVLCQ
-806 YRPFDF
+806 YRPFD
-812 YYTYYTGK
+812 YRWTYYTGE
-820 SKSFIAYPRGEVFK
+820 SGFLVGPVYGVFK
-834 HMLPPPTNP
+834 HMLPPP
-843 KTPNQTCKNVAL
+843 PN
-855 NIARQSKMH
+855 
-864 GEWRYVMA
+864 
-872 HKELVDI
+872 
-879 NLIASAG
+879 
-886 SMGVGYNYPICQFN
+886 
-900 NPNYTENFTPE
+900 
-911 FRSFI
+911 
-916 DKHYN
+916 
-921 HSFEPLE
+921 
-928 VLGYIYALLYSP
+928 
-940 NYRKRYEEFLKADY
+940 
-954 PKILFTNNKD
+954 
-964 LFRVLSLLGIEL
+964 
-976 IGLHVLNQESLNH
+976 
-989 SFEKLKD
+989 
-996 ATIGG
+996 
-1001 SYYKEAHERNPIIKK
+1001 K
-1016 PSYNE
+1016 P
-1021 PEQRLY
+1021 
-1027 INHSAYF
+1027 
-1034 RGVSEEIYNYMIGG
+1034 
-1048 YGVLDKYLKSH
+1048 
-1059 KNESCNFDHVSNII
+1059 
-1073 KVIAR
+1073 
-1078 TIEIQKTLG
+1078 
-1087 FLTSDLP
+1087 
-1094 HLKGNDSQAL
+1094 
-1104 MQEILQNPPPPPHLI
+1104 
-1119 PISPLSYRAKP
+1119 
-1130 KPSEIL
+1130 
-1136 TLMPHSS
+1136 
-1143 AKKQAITISI
+1143 
-1153 AEAEVQPSL
+1153 
-1162 YSVLPNLALICDR
+1162 
-1175 GSKVSPISNVFVTNM
+1175 
-1190 LCDLHVNGSG
+1190 
-1200 SYAFLLYRLE
+1200 

>member
-10 KDLTPESNEL
+10 KDITPEDNEL
-20 THRTF
+20 THRPS
-25 LQILLISLKDD
+25 LYDLLNRLKDN
-36 FNTEFKIEHE
+36 FNKEFKIELE
-46 PKKDKQGGQP
+46 PKREQGSQP

-61 YQGLNIGYIENK
+61 FQGLNIGYIENK
-73 RVGTDLIQLLK
+73 RAGTDLRKLLKNDK

-122 ISVSSL
+122 ISVASP

-135 KPNPQTECDLVE
+135 KPKPQTERDLIE
-147 LFKSFFNYEAA
+147 LFKSFFNHEAA
-158 PITNAKDFATHLSAP
+158 PITNAKDFATYLSP
-173 TKYLK
+173 RTRYLK
-178 DALIQYQEKAQVSS
+178 DALIKYQEKTQVSS

-217 LTYSLFLAKLNHPFE
+217 LIYSLFLAKLNHPFE

-237 NVRSSIPENFAV
+237 NVRSSIPKNFAV

-260 DAIKEIQWLLDEIL
+260 DEIKEIQCLLNEIL
-274 SLINHVNMD
+274 NSINHVDID

-313 KKGVYYTP
+313 SKGVYYTP

-374 KALET
+374 KALEM

-386 TSTKEDKYQ
+386 ISTKEDKYQ

-445 QPSEIAADRGLQ
+445 QPSEIVAHRGLQ

-462 ELKSAQEIKKD
+462 ELKSAQEIKKN
-473 EKILIITGNPPYS
+473 ENILIITGNPPYS

-492 GLFEWEVRATYGI
+492 GLFEWEVKATYGI

-514 ERNVKLTDKIKKL
+514 EKKVKLTDKIQTL
-527 LKNIQTQNE
+527 LKNIQKQKE
-536 GDKSVKNTNKDAL
+536 SGSKNAL
-549 KNLKKLHSK
+549 KELKNLHSK
-558 YKLQKEKNPKWLLD
+558 YKLQNEKNPKWLLD

-628 NARKKEETPQGA
+628 NARKKEETPQGT

-657 VKKAQATKQKILQKI
+657 VKKAQTTKQKIH
-672 YYYDV
+672 YYDV

-710 IPQKT
+710 IPQET
-715 SLLDEYEQGFSVQ
+715 PLLEEYEQGFSVQ
-728 DMFQVGSTGICSQ
+728 DMFQISSVGIVTG
-741 RDHVVFHKDKESLLK
+741 KDRIFIANNTESLKEQVLK
-756 LLKDFSTLE
+756 YCNEFNE
-765 PSELR
+765 QC
-770 RIYNIKKDGRDW
+770 
-782 RLEYAIKDV
+782 IKD
-791 KANANNLEEYIVSCQ
+791 IH
-806 YRPFDF
+806 YRPFDIRKV
-812 YYTYYTGK
+812 YYDTKKLERARENT
-820 SKSFIAYPRGEVFK
+820 FK
-834 HMLPPPTNP
+834 HMLPPPPP
-843 KTPNQTCKNVAL
+843 KTPK
-855 NIARQSKMH
+855 
-864 GEWRYVMA
+864 
-872 HKELVDI
+872 
-879 NLIASAG
+879 
-886 SMGVGYNYPICQFN
+886 
-900 NPNYTENFTPE
+900 TP
-911 FRSFI
+911 
-916 DKHYN
+916 K
-921 HSFEPLE
+921 
-928 VLGYIYALLYSP
+928 
-940 NYRKRYEEFLKADY
+940 KT
-954 PKILFTNNKD
+954 PK
-964 LFRVLSLLGIEL
+964 
-976 IGLHVLNQESLNH
+976 
-989 SFEKLKD
+989 
-996 ATIGG
+996 
-1001 SYYKEAHERNPIIKK
+1001 
-1016 PSYNE
+1016 
-1021 PEQRLY
+1021 
-1027 INHSAYF
+1027 
-1034 RGVSEEIYNYMIGG
+1034 
-1048 YGVLDKYLKSH
+1048 
-1059 KNESCNFDHVSNII
+1059 
-1073 KVIAR
+1073 
-1078 TIEIQKTLG
+1078 
-1087 FLTSDLP
+1087 
-1094 HLKGNDSQAL
+1094 
-1104 MQEILQNPPPPPHLI
+1104 NPPPIFFPSFL
-1119 PISPLSYRAKP
+1119 KP
-1130 KPSEIL
+1130 K
-1136 TLMPHSS
+1136 
-1143 AKKQAITISI
+1143 KK
-1153 AEAEVQPSL
+1153 
-1162 YSVLPNLALICDR
+1162 
-1175 GSKVSPISNVFVTNM
+1175 GGVF
-1190 LCDLHVNGSG
+1190 LKKKKEKKL
-1200 SYAFLLYRLE
+1200 

>member
-10 KDLTPESNEL
+10 KNITPESNEP
-20 THRTF
+20 THRRP
-25 LQILLISLKDD
+25 LENLLISLKDH
-36 FNTEFKIEHE
+36 FNKEFKIEHE
-46 PKKDKQGGQP
+46 PKRERGSQP
-56 DFRVS
+56 DFRIS

-73 RVGTDLIQLLK
+73 RVGTDLSQLLK

-110 KDENNAPLIKKE
+110 KDENNEPSIKRG
-122 ISVSSL
+122 ISIASL

-135 KPNPQTECDLVE
+135 KPNPQTERDLIE
-147 LFKSFFNYEAA
+147 LFKSFFNHEAA
-158 PITNAKDFATHLSAP
+158 PITNAKDFATRLSAP
-173 TKYLK
+173 TRYLK
-178 DALIQYQEKAQVSS
+178 DALIQYQKDDQVSS
-192 IFNNFKE
+192 IFKNFKE

-209 FSDALAQT
+209 FSDAFAQT

-232 KINLD
+232 KIDFN
-237 NVRSSIPENFAV
+237 NVRSTIPKNFAV

-260 DAIKEIQWLLDEIL
+260 DEIKEIQWLLNEIL
-274 SLINHVNMD
+274 SSINHVDMD
-283 SIIKD
+283 SILKD

-321 DSVVKFIINALDSLL
+321 DPVVEFIINALDSLL

-374 KALET
+374 KALEV

-432 NDALQIILTNTLI
+432 NDALKIILTNTLI
-445 QPSEIAADRGLQ
+445 QPSEIIAYRGLS

-473 EKILIITGNPPYS
+473 ENILIITGNPPYS
-486 GASSNE
+486 GASSND
-492 GLFEWEVRATYGI
+492 GLFEWEVKATYGI

-514 ERNVKLTDKIKKL
+514 EKNVKLTDKIQTL
-527 LKNIQTQNE
+527 LKNVQKQKE
-536 GDKSVKNTNKDAL
+536 SSSKDAL
-549 KNLKKLHSK
+549 KALKSLHSK
-558 YKLQKEKNPKWLLD
+558 YKLQNEKNPKWLLD

-580 AQNKIESLGH
+580 AQNKIELLGH

-657 VKKAQATKQKILQKI
+657 VKKAQTTKQKIH
-672 YYYDV
+672 YYDV
-677 YGERAEKYDFLA
+677 YGQRAEKYTFLA

-704 EPFYLL
+704 EPFYSL

-715 SLLDEYEQGFSVQ
+715 PLLEEYEQGFSVQ
-728 DMFQVGSTGICSQ
+728 DMFQVGGTGICSK

-770 RIYNIKKDGRDW
+770 RKYDIGDDSRDW
-782 RLEYAIKDV
+782 RLNNAIKEV
-791 KANANNLEEYIVSCQ
+791 KTNIKRLEEYIVSYQ
-806 YRPFDF
+806 YRPFD
-812 YYTYYTGK
+812 YRWTYYTPN
-820 SKSFIAYPRGEVFK
+820 SRTFLAYPVYDVFK
-834 HMLPPPTNP
+834 HMLPPPPPTKP
-843 KTPNQTCKNVAL
+843 KTPNQTRRNVAL
-855 NIARQSKMH
+855 NTPRQLKNNDKSWTQCFISSH
-864 GEWRYVMA
+864 
-872 HKELVDI
+872 I
-879 NLIASAG
+879 NDQGLSSGGNGAG
-886 SMGVGYNYPICQFN
+886 VNYPLYQFKH
-900 NPNYTENFTPE
+900 PNYTENFTPE

-916 DKHYN
+916 DKHYS
-921 HSFEPLE
+921 HHFEPLE

-940 NYRKRYEEFLKADY
+940 NYRKRYEDFLKADY

-964 LFRVLSLLGIEL
+964 LFRALSLLGIEL
-976 IGLHVLNQESLNH
+976 IGLHVLNKESLNH

-996 ATIGG
+996 DTIGE
-1001 SYYKEAHERNPIIKK
+1001 SYYKEAHDRNPIISKN

-1027 INHSAYF
+1027 INPSAYF
-1034 RGVSEEIYNYMIGG
+1034 KGVSEEIYDCRIGG

-1059 KNESCNFDHVSNII
+1059 KNEPCNFDHVSNII

-1094 HLKGNDSQAL
+1094 NLKGNDSQAL
-1104 MQEILQNPPPPPHLI
+1104 MQEILQNPPPPHLI

-1143 AKKQAITISI
+1143 AKKRAISTSLP
-1153 AEAEVQPSL
+1153 EVGVQLSP

-1200 SYAFLLYRLE
+1200 SYAFLLYRLK

>member
-10 KDLTPESNEL
+10 KDLTLESNEL
-20 THRTF
+20 THRLF
-25 LQILLISLKDD
+25 LHNLLDKLKNH
-36 FNTEFKIEHE
+36 FNKEFKIEHE
-46 PKKDKQGGQP
+46 PERKQGSQP
-56 DFRVS
+56 DFCVS
-61 YQGLNIGYIENK
+61 YQGLNIGYVENK
-73 RVGTDLIQLLK
+73 RAGTDLRKIVESEK
-84 SDQILKYLE
+84 SVQIRKYLE

-122 ISVSSL
+122 ISVASL

-135 KPNPQTECDLVE
+135 KPNPQTERDLIE

-158 PITNAKDFATHLSAP
+158 PIANAKDFATHLSVP

-178 DALIQYQEKAQVSS
+178 EALKKYQEKDQVSS
-192 IFNNFKE
+192 IFKNFKE

-237 NVRSSIPENFAV
+237 NVRSSIPKNFAV

-260 DAIKEIQWLLDEIL
+260 DAIKEIQWLLNEIL
-274 SLINHVNMD
+274 SLINHVDMD

-386 TSTKEDKYQ
+386 ISTKEDKYQ

-432 NDALQIILTNTLI
+432 NDVLQIILTNTLI
-445 QPSEIAADRGLQ
+445 QPSEIVAYRGLS

-492 GLFEWEVRATYGI
+492 GLFEWEVKATYGI

-514 ERNVKLTDKIKKL
+514 EKNVKLTDKIQTL
-527 LKNIQTQNE
+527 LSSVQIQKESGSQN
-536 GDKSVKNTNKDAL
+536 AL
-549 KNLKKLHSK
+549 KNLKQLHSK
-558 YKLQKEKNPKWLLD
+558 YKLQNEKNPKWLLD

-580 AQNKIESLGH
+580 AQNKIKSLGH

-628 NARKKEETPQGA
+628 NARKKEKTPQGA

-657 VKKAQATKQKILQKI
+657 VKKAQATKQKI

-677 YGERAEKYDFLA
+677 YGERAEKYAFLA
-689 QNDLNSIEWLELAPR
+689 RNDLNSIEWLELAPR

-710 IPQKT
+710 IPQET
-715 SLLDEYEQGFSVQ
+715 PLLEEYEQGFSVQ
-728 DMFQVGSTGICSQ
+728 EMFQVGSTGICSKK
-741 RDHVVFHKDKESLLK
+741 DHVVFHKDKESLLK

-770 RIYNIKKDGRDW
+770 RKYDIGDDSRDW
-782 RLEYAIKDV
+782 RLNNAIKEV
-791 KANANNLEEYIVSCQ
+791 KTNIKRLEEYIVSCQ
-806 YRPFDF
+806 YRPFD
-812 YYTYYTGK
+812 YRWTYYTPN
-820 SKSFIAYPRGEVFK
+820 SRTFLAYPVYDVFK
-834 HMLPPPTNP
+834 HMLPPPQ
-843 KTPNQTCKNVAL
+843 QTLK
-855 NIARQSKMH
+855 H
-864 GEWRYVMA
+864 
-872 HKELVDI
+872 
-879 NLIASAG
+879 
-886 SMGVGYNYPICQFN
+886 PI
-900 NPNYTENFTPE
+900 
-911 FRSFI
+911 
-916 DKHYN
+916 K
-921 HSFEPLE
+921 
-928 VLGYIYALLYSP
+928 
-940 NYRKRYEEFLKADY
+940 
-954 PKILFTNNKD
+954 
-964 LFRVLSLLGIEL
+964 
-976 IGLHVLNQESLNH
+976 
-989 SFEKLKD
+989 
-996 ATIGG
+996 
-1001 SYYKEAHERNPIIKK
+1001 
-1016 PSYNE
+1016 
-1021 PEQRLY
+1021 
-1027 INHSAYF
+1027 
-1034 RGVSEEIYNYMIGG
+1034 
-1048 YGVLDKYLKSH
+1048 
-1059 KNESCNFDHVSNII
+1059 
-1073 KVIAR
+1073 
-1078 TIEIQKTLG
+1078 
-1087 FLTSDLP
+1087 
-1094 HLKGNDSQAL
+1094 
-1104 MQEILQNPPPPPHLI
+1104 
-1119 PISPLSYRAKP
+1119 RAKM
-1130 KPSEIL
+1130 S
-1136 TLMPHSS
+1136 
-1143 AKKQAITISI
+1143 
-1153 AEAEVQPSL
+1153 
-1162 YSVLPNLALICDR
+1162 R
-1175 GSKVSPISNVFVTNM
+1175 
-1190 LCDLHVNGSG
+1190 
-1200 SYAFLLYRLE
+1200 

>member
-20 THRTF
+20 THRPSLYT
-25 LQILLISLKDD
+25 LLKGLKEN

-46 PKKDKQGGQP
+46 PKRDKQGGQP
-56 DFRVS
+56 DFRIS
-61 YQGLNIGYIENK
+61 YQGLNVGYIENK
-73 RVGTDLIQLLK
+73 RVGTDLRQLLK
-84 SDQILKYLE
+84 SDQILKYLK

-103 LNFVWVG
+103 LNFMWVG
-110 KDENNAPLIKKE
+110 KDEENKPSIKRE
-122 ISVSSL
+122 ISIASL

-135 KPNPQTECDLVE
+135 KPNPQTERDLIE
-147 LFKSFFNYEAA
+147 LFKGFFNYEAA
-158 PITNAKDFATHLSAP
+158 PITNAKDFANALSAP

-178 DALIQYQEKAQVSS
+178 DALIQYQKDTQVSSIKDEQVSS
-192 IFNNFKE
+192 IFKNFKE

-209 FSDALAQT
+209 FSDAFAQT
-217 LTYSLFLAKLNHPFE
+217 LTYSLFIAKLNHPFE
-232 KINLD
+232 KIDLD

-249 IREMADFLKKL
+249 IREMADFLKRL
-260 DAIKEIQWLLDEIL
+260 DAIKEIQWLLKEIL
-274 SLINHVNMD
+274 NSINHVDMG

-321 DSVVKFIINALDSLL
+321 GSVVEFIINALDSLL

-374 KALET
+374 KALEV

-386 TSTKEDKYQ
+386 ISTKEDKYQ

-432 NDALQIILTNTLI
+432 NDALKIILTNTLI
-445 QPSEIAADRGLQ
+445 QPSEIIAYRGLN

-462 ELKSAQEIKKD
+462 ELSNAQEIKKN
-473 EKILIITGNPPYS
+473 ENILIITGNPPYS

-492 GLFEWEVRATYGI
+492 GLFEWEVKATYGI

-514 ERNVKLTDKIKKL
+514 EKNVKLTDKIQTL
-527 LKNIQTQNE
+527 LKNIQKQKE
-536 GDKSVKNTNKDAL
+536 SSSKNAL
-549 KNLKKLHSK
+549 KVLKSLHSK

-657 VKKAQATKQKILQKI
+657 VKKAQATKPKIF
-672 YYYDV
+672 YYDV
-677 YGERAEKYDFLA
+677 YGERAEKYAFLA

-704 EPFYLL
+704 EPFYSL
-710 IPQKT
+710 IPQET
-715 SLLDEYEQGFSVQ
+715 PLLEEYEQGFSVQ
-728 DMFQVGSTGICSQ
+728 EMFQVGSTGICSQ

-820 SKSFIAYPRGEVFK
+820 SKSFIAYPRGEVFR
-834 HMLPPPTNP
+834 HMLPPPP
-843 KTPNQTCKNVAL
+843 QQTL
-855 NIARQSKMH
+855 
-864 GEWRYVMA
+864 
-872 HKELVDI
+872 
-879 NLIASAG
+879 
-886 SMGVGYNYPICQFN
+886 
-900 NPNYTENFTPE
+900 
-911 FRSFI
+911 
-916 DKHYN
+916 KH
-921 HSFEPLE
+921 
-928 VLGYIYALLYSP
+928 
-940 NYRKRYEEFLKADY
+940 
-954 PKILFTNNKD
+954 
-964 LFRVLSLLGIEL
+964 
-976 IGLHVLNQESLNH
+976 Q
-989 SFEKLKD
+989 
-996 ATIGG
+996 
-1001 SYYKEAHERNPIIKK
+1001 IK
-1016 PSYNE
+1016 
-1021 PEQRLY
+1021 
-1027 INHSAYF
+1027 
-1034 RGVSEEIYNYMIGG
+1034 
-1048 YGVLDKYLKSH
+1048 
-1059 KNESCNFDHVSNII
+1059 
-1073 KVIAR
+1073 
-1078 TIEIQKTLG
+1078 
-1087 FLTSDLP
+1087 
-1094 HLKGNDSQAL
+1094 
-1104 MQEILQNPPPPPHLI
+1104 
-1119 PISPLSYRAKP
+1119 RAKM
-1130 KPSEIL
+1130 S
-1136 TLMPHSS
+1136 
-1143 AKKQAITISI
+1143 
-1153 AEAEVQPSL
+1153 
-1162 YSVLPNLALICDR
+1162 R
-1175 GSKVSPISNVFVTNM
+1175 
-1190 LCDLHVNGSG
+1190 
-1200 SYAFLLYRLE
+1200 

>member
-10 KDLTPESNEL
+10 KDLTLESNEL
-20 THRTF
+20 THRAF
-25 LQILLISLKDD
+25 LQILLKNLKDN
-36 FNTEFKIEHE
+36 FNKEFKIEHE

-56 DFRVS
+56 DFRIS

-73 RVGTDLIQLLK
+73 RVGTDLRKIVESEK
-84 SDQILKYLE
+84 SKQILKYLE

-110 KDENNAPLIKKE
+110 KDENNEPLIKRK
-122 ISVSSL
+122 ISVASL
-128 DELSKPL
+128 DELSKPI
-135 KPNPQTECDLVE
+135 KPNPQTERDLIGF
-147 LFKSFFNYEAA
+147 FKGFFNYEAA

-178 DALIQYQEKAQVSS
+178 DALIQYQKDTHVSS

-209 FSDALAQT
+209 FSDAFAQT
-217 LTYSLFLAKLNHPFE
+217 LTYSLFIAKLNHPFE

-260 DAIKEIQWLLDEIL
+260 DAIKEIQWLLNEIL
-274 SLINHVNMD
+274 SLINHVDMD

-336 KTHFKDAPLGLKSA
+336 KTRFKDAPLGLKSA

-445 QPSEIAADRGLQ
+445 QPSEIIAYRGLQ

-462 ELKSAQEIKKD
+462 ELKSAQEIKKN
-473 EKILIITGNPPYS
+473 ENILIITGNPPYS

-492 GLFEWEVRATYGI
+492 GLFEWEVKATYGI
-505 EPEFQTIEI
+505 EPEFQTIETKKNI
-514 ERNVKLTDKIKKL
+514 KLADEIQTL
-527 LKNIQTQNE
+527 LNNIQTQKE
-536 GDKSVKNTNKDAL
+536 SGSKNAL
-549 KNLKKLHSK
+549 KELKNLHSK

-572 DYVKFMRF
+572 DYMKFMRF

-628 NARKKEETPQGA
+628 NARKKEKTPQGA

-657 VKKAQATKQKILQKI
+657 VKKAQTTKPKIC
-672 YYYDV
+672 YYDV
-677 YGERAEKYDFLA
+677 YGERAEKYAFLA
-689 QNDLNSIEWLELAPR
+689 QNDLDSIEWLELAPR
-704 EPFYLL
+704 EPFYSL

-715 SLLDEYEQGFSVQ
+715 PLLEEYEQGFSVQ
-728 DMFQVGSTGICSQ
+728 DMFQISSVGIVTG
-741 RDHVVFHKDKESLLK
+741 RDKIFIANNTESLKEQVLK
-756 LLKDFSTLE
+756 YCNEFNEQCVKD
-765 PSELR
+765 
-770 RIYNIKKDGRDW
+770 IH
-782 RLEYAIKDV
+782 
-791 KANANNLEEYIVSCQ
+791 
-806 YRPFDF
+806 YRPFDIRKV
-812 YYTYYTGK
+812 YYDTKKLERARENT
-820 SKSFIAYPRGEVFK
+820 FK
-834 HMLPPPTNP
+834 HMLPPPQ
-843 KTPNQTCKNVAL
+843 QTLKHP
-855 NIARQSKMH
+855 IKRTKMS
-864 GEWRYVMA
+864 R
-872 HKELVDI
+872 
-879 NLIASAG
+879 
-886 SMGVGYNYPICQFN
+886 
-900 NPNYTENFTPE
+900 
-911 FRSFI
+911 
-916 DKHYN
+916 
-921 HSFEPLE
+921 
-928 VLGYIYALLYSP
+928 
-940 NYRKRYEEFLKADY
+940 
-954 PKILFTNNKD
+954 
-964 LFRVLSLLGIEL
+964 
-976 IGLHVLNQESLNH
+976 
-989 SFEKLKD
+989 
-996 ATIGG
+996 
-1001 SYYKEAHERNPIIKK
+1001 
-1016 PSYNE
+1016 
-1021 PEQRLY
+1021 
-1027 INHSAYF
+1027 
-1034 RGVSEEIYNYMIGG
+1034 
-1048 YGVLDKYLKSH
+1048 
-1059 KNESCNFDHVSNII
+1059 
-1073 KVIAR
+1073 
-1078 TIEIQKTLG
+1078 
-1087 FLTSDLP
+1087 
-1094 HLKGNDSQAL
+1094 
-1104 MQEILQNPPPPPHLI
+1104 
-1119 PISPLSYRAKP
+1119 
-1130 KPSEIL
+1130 
-1136 TLMPHSS
+1136 
-1143 AKKQAITISI
+1143 
-1153 AEAEVQPSL
+1153 
-1162 YSVLPNLALICDR
+1162 
-1175 GSKVSPISNVFVTNM
+1175 
-1190 LCDLHVNGSG
+1190 
-1200 SYAFLLYRLE
+1200 

>member
-10 KDLTPESNEL
+10 KDITDKKNEL
-20 THRTF
+20 THRLF
-25 LQILLISLKDD
+25 LHNLLDKLKNH
-36 FNTEFKIEHE
+36 FNKEFKIEHE
-46 PKKDKQGGQP
+46 PKRDQGSQP

-61 YQGLNIGYIENK
+61 FQGLNIGYIENK
-73 RVGTDLIQLLK
+73 KVGTDLRQTLK
-84 SDQILKYLE
+84 SEKNDQILKYLE
-93 LNPNLMLTDY
+93 LNPNLMLTNY
-103 LNFVWVG
+103 LNFMWVG
-110 KDENNAPLIKKE
+110 KDENSAPLIKKE
-122 ISVSSL
+122 ISIASL

-135 KPNPQTECDLVE
+135 KPKPQTERDLIE
-147 LFKSFFNYEAA
+147 LFKSFFNHEAA
-158 PITNAKDFATHLSAP
+158 PITNAKDFATHLSP
-173 TKYLK
+173 RTKYLK
-178 DALIQYQEKAQVSS
+178 DALITYQKDTQVSS
-192 IFNNFKE
+192 IFKNFKE

-237 NVRSSIPENFAV
+237 NVRSSIPKNFAV

-260 DAIKEIQWLLDEIL
+260 DAIKEIQWLLNEIL
-274 SLINHVNMD
+274 SLINHVDMD
-283 SIIKD
+283 SILKD

-313 KKGVYYTP
+313 SKGVYYTP

-374 KALET
+374 KALEM

-415 LNLSQAFKEEF
+415 LNLSQVFKEEF

-432 NDALQIILTNTLI
+432 NDALKIILTNTLI
-445 QPSEIAADRGLQ
+445 QPSEIVAYRELS
-457 PIFEK
+457 PIFET
-462 ELKSAQEIKKD
+462 ELLNAQEIKKD
-473 EKILIITGNPPYS
+473 ENILIITGNPPYS

-492 GLFEWEVRATYGI
+492 GLFEWEVKATYGI

-514 ERNVKLTDKIKKL
+514 EKKVKLTDKIKKFL
-527 LKNIQTQNE
+527 NNIQKQKE
-536 GDKSVKNTNKDAL
+536 SGSKNAL
-549 KNLKKLHSK
+549 KELKSLHSK

-628 NARKKEETPQGA
+628 NARKKEKTPQGA

-657 VKKAQATKQKILQKI
+657 VKKAQATKQKIH
-672 YYYDV
+672 YYDV
-677 YGERAEKYDFLA
+677 YGERAEKYAFLA
-689 QNDLNSIEWLELAPR
+689 QNDLNSIEWLELTPR
-704 EPFYLL
+704 VPFYLL
-710 IPQKT
+710 IPQET

-770 RIYNIKKDGRDW
+770 RKYNIKKDGRDW

-843 KTPNQTCKNVAL
+843 KTPNQTRKNTAL

-886 SMGVGYNYPICQFN
+886 SMGVGYNYPLYQFKH
-900 NPNYTENFTPE
+900 PNYTENFTSE

-928 VLGYIYALLYSP
+928 ILGYIYALLYSP
-940 NYRKRYEEFLKADY
+940 NYRKRYEEFLKIDY
-954 PKILFTNNKD
+954 PKILFTENKD
-964 LFRVLSLLGIEL
+964 LFRALSLLGIEL
-976 IGLHVLNQESLNH
+976 IGLHVLNQESLNY

-996 ATIGG
+996 ATIGE
-1001 SYYKEAHERNPIIKK
+1001 SYYIETHERNPIVSK
-1016 PSYNE
+1016 PSHN
-1021 PEQRLY
+1021 EQRLY

-1034 RGVSEEIYNYMIGG
+1034 SGVSQEIYDYRIGG
-1048 YGVLDKYLKSH
+1048 YCVLDKYLKSH
-1059 KNESCNFDHVSNII
+1059 KNEPCDFDHVTRII

-1094 HLKGNDSQAL
+1094 HLKGNDSKAL
-1104 MQEILQNPPPPPHLI
+1104 MQEILQSPPPPPPFNTNI
-1119 PISPLSYRAKP
+1119 
-1130 KPSEIL
+1130 
-1136 TLMPHSS
+1136 
-1143 AKKQAITISI
+1143 
-1153 AEAEVQPSL
+1153 
-1162 YSVLPNLALICDR
+1162 ALILSRQAKAIGDLDFDGAFISKEASDNNIYRR
-1175 GSKVSPISNVFVTNM
+1175 GGGT
-1190 LCDLHVNGSG
+1190 
-1200 SYAFLLYRLE
+1200 AFPLFCIA

>member
-1 MLKEYLESI
+1 MLKEYLEGI
-10 KDLTPESNEL
+10 KDLTLESNEL

-25 LQILLISLKDD
+25 LENLLISLKEN

-46 PKKDKQGGQP
+46 PKKDKQWGQP
-56 DFRVS
+56 DFRIS

-73 RVGTDLIQLLK
+73 RVGTDLRKIVESEK
-84 SDQILKYLE
+84 SKQILKYLE

-103 LNFVWVG
+103 LNFLWVG

-122 ISVSSL
+122 ISVASL

-135 KPNPQTECDLVE
+135 KPNPQTEHDLIA
-147 LFKSFFNYEAA
+147 FFRGFFNHEAA
-158 PITNAKDFATHLSAP
+158 PITNAKDFATHLSMP

-178 DALIQYQEKAQVSS
+178 DALIVYQKDTQVSS

-209 FSDALAQT
+209 FSDAFAQT
-217 LTYSLFLAKLNHPFE
+217 LTYSLFIAKLNHPFE
-232 KINLD
+232 KIDLN

-260 DAIKEIQWLLDEIL
+260 DAIKEIQWLLNEIL
-274 SLINHVNMD
+274 SLINHVDMD
-283 SIIKD
+283 SILKD

-321 DSVVKFIINALDSLL
+321 DSVVEFIINALDSLL
-336 KTHFKDAPLGLKSA
+336 KKHFKDAPLGLKSA

-386 TSTKEDKYQ
+386 ISTKEDKYQ

-426 KKPLKE
+426 KKPLKG
-432 NDALQIILTNTLI
+432 NDALQIILTNALI
-445 QPSEIAADRGLQ
+445 QPSEIVAYRGLS

-462 ELKSAQEIKKD
+462 ELKSAQEIKKN
-473 EKILIITGNPPYS
+473 ENILIITGNPPYS
-486 GASSNE
+486 RASSNE
-492 GLFEWEVRATYGI
+492 GLFEWEVKATYGI

-514 ERNVKLTDKIKKL
+514 EKNIKLTDKIQTL
-527 LKNIQTQNE
+527 LKNIQTQKE
-536 GDKSVKNTNKDAL
+536 SGSKNAL
-549 KNLKKLHSK
+549 KELKNLHSK

-657 VKKAQATKQKILQKI
+657 VKKAQATKKIF
-672 YYYDV
+672 YYDV
-677 YGERAEKYDFLA
+677 YGQRAEKYAFLA
-689 QNDLNSIEWLELAPR
+689 QNDLNSIEWLELTPR
-704 EPFYLL
+704 EPSYSL
-710 IPQKT
+710 IPQET
-715 SLLDEYEQGFSVQ
+715 PLLEEYEQGFSVQ
-728 DMFQVGSTGICSQ
+728 EMFQVGGTGICSKK
-741 RDHVVFHKDKESLLK
+741 DHVVFHKDKESLLK

-834 HMLPPPTNP
+834 HMLPPQ
-843 KTPNQTCKNVAL
+843 QTLK
-855 NIARQSKMH
+855 H
-864 GEWRYVMA
+864 
-872 HKELVDI
+872 
-879 NLIASAG
+879 
-886 SMGVGYNYPICQFN
+886 PI
-900 NPNYTENFTPE
+900 
-911 FRSFI
+911 
-916 DKHYN
+916 K
-921 HSFEPLE
+921 
-928 VLGYIYALLYSP
+928 
-940 NYRKRYEEFLKADY
+940 
-954 PKILFTNNKD
+954 
-964 LFRVLSLLGIEL
+964 
-976 IGLHVLNQESLNH
+976 
-989 SFEKLKD
+989 
-996 ATIGG
+996 
-1001 SYYKEAHERNPIIKK
+1001 
-1016 PSYNE
+1016 
-1021 PEQRLY
+1021 
-1027 INHSAYF
+1027 
-1034 RGVSEEIYNYMIGG
+1034 
-1048 YGVLDKYLKSH
+1048 
-1059 KNESCNFDHVSNII
+1059 
-1073 KVIAR
+1073 
-1078 TIEIQKTLG
+1078 
-1087 FLTSDLP
+1087 
-1094 HLKGNDSQAL
+1094 
-1104 MQEILQNPPPPPHLI
+1104 
-1119 PISPLSYRAKP
+1119 RAKM
-1130 KPSEIL
+1130 S
-1136 TLMPHSS
+1136 
-1143 AKKQAITISI
+1143 
-1153 AEAEVQPSL
+1153 
-1162 YSVLPNLALICDR
+1162 R
-1175 GSKVSPISNVFVTNM
+1175 
-1190 LCDLHVNGSG
+1190 
-1200 SYAFLLYRLE
+1200 